1 MFTIRKEYMDKRY
14 NSPGRRAIV
23 AGLMA
28 ATLLSNVSGVAKYAY
43 AETTPTAQIKTTNV
57 DLAKLKLQKL
67 NLNMNDYE
75 VIHKDPT
82 TQINTFDSSAYF
94 SQPGNGWA
102 PTSII
107 QFSSQID
114 KSKDHIVIDNP
125 VEILFKNTGYY
136 FGRQTNVRMK
146 VNRVYYDAI
155 DYSGTSYASTSTRE
169 RRMSKPGDEVM
180 FAELDNAAGENGV
193 VQFTNYNFYTGEPNA
208 APYVHPV
215 QGSKQNT
222 LNSWYTMRADVTYTI
237 EYADGTQADMKLV
250 VPVGDLDVI
259 SYVNKAKGDGAG
271 QNEMFELP
279 NADAQAS
286 KIIFNRN
293 FASRLTRPSDNN
305 GTMVIN
311 PPANSIGGNSLDW
324 MYNTTG
330 ATIRSRSNSLTFTSG
345 SADASGTDFGVYVEH
360 PAVDPVKKVDKT
372 RIASY
377 QDGKL
382 VYTIQSTIPKV
393 GTDVIDD
400 IDEFSIDDLLDNR
413 LKNVT
418 VKGVYVTDSEDAD
431 PSTADWRKLPPNK
444 YTIDT
449 TGQKLKVN
457 IDKSQLG
464 HKQVKVIFE
473 TDTLATD
480 LSADTSIINNQATVH
495 TDDVPSKS
503 NVTRTQ
509 PTYKFDH
516 EFVAEDGS
524 QLPGDVTTLTPGTTE
539 DITPGTTVTPNLFTV
554 PDASKP
560 DTSYKGY
567 DASKVQV
574 KDDAKNG
581 VWSFKS
587 WDKANET
594 LDHKNGHF
602 IGTWAFTPNA
612 YAQTY
617 KYVMSDGSTVPA
629 EVNATLPARVGDL
642 VDGTNVTAA
651 NPLAPAA
658 ENAMQPTDKGYDAS
672 KTQVKLPHG
681 YADFIGWDIPSATIN
696 RADVLHT
703 GTWEYHENLW
713 GKSHE
718 FKSNTDKALPA
729 GITAI
734 TPATVNDQYHDG
746 DTINADDFQIPA
758 ENVVSSTNPLYDA
771 SKVQY
776 LDEHGV
782 WTADDAWDKS
792 NVVVDHADTHFV
804 RGWTYQANS
813 YAKNHKFESVD
824 GTPLPTELTAITPA
838 SSNGYEDG
846 TVLNA
851 DTFEVPAANKVDASD
866 KLYQEGKTQFRSND
880 GMGVWTAEPAWDKHD
895 VTVDHADVTFT
906 LKWSYSEYKFGKQHK
921 FVAED
926 GSELP
931 QGIKDITPGNIE
943 NQYKPNEVIT
953 ADGFEVPAD
962 KKPADGTEYADASKK
977 QFVDTERDGV
987 WEFIGWDKD
996 NITVDHSDDNLF
1008 TGTWRFSP
1016 YHHKQTHEFVSG
1028 TDGKQLPEKILN
1040 MTPGEVDGLVTGNT
1054 ANPSTF
1060 TVADGDK
1067 TPDTNREYQVGK
1079 VQVVDGAG
1087 SWTFKSWDK
1096 DSETVNKTDVHF
1108 VGTWEYNEPSFGK
1121 THKYVSETEGM
1132 ELPKVVTDTLPGNV
1146 TDAYKRGEVVNGDTI
1161 PNEVTDEDN
1170 DGVWTT
1176 TGWKTKDVTIENSDP
1191 EFVAGW
1197 TFKANPHKA
1206 TYEFVSGTPGKD
1218 LPKSI
1223 VDMTP
1228 TDPADYTK
1236 GTEVPAKSEFEKTV
1250 KDEDNDGVWTF
1261 KSYDHDK
1268 QTVEKSDIKFVGTWE
1283 FTPNTYPVGYEF
1295 KSTDP
1300 KRELPKVVKDKLP
1313 KDDKTYITKTPVDAQ
1328 KIPND
1333 PVYDPELDIDWTF
1346 NKWDSS
1352 KKTIEREGI
1361 KFTGEWTPKQRE
1373 YKVTYKFTSGTS
1385 GRELPK
1391 EVTDLLP
1398 KDNKIYVTG
1407 SKVKSNKPSKTEVK
1421 VDGGTWKFKEFP
1433 PELTIDKKDGEFAG
1447 EWVFE
1452 ADPEPAKPAAK
1463 PVPKT
1468 GDATTTAPVVGGI
1481 TAIMTSILAFFGIKR
1496 KSDD

>member
-1 MFTIRKEYMDKRY
+1 MFTIRKEYMGKRY

-28 ATLLSNVSGVAKYAY
+28 ATLLSNVSGIVKSAY
-43 AETTPTAQIKTTNV
+43 AETPTTAQIKTTNV

-75 VIHKDPT
+75 VVHKDPT

-94 SQPGNGWA
+94 SQPNNGWA

-293 FASRLTRPSDNN
+293 FAARLTRPSDNN

-311 PPANSIGGNSLDW
+311 PPANSIGGTSLDW

-503 NVTRTQ
+503 NVPRTQ

-524 QLPGDVTTLTPGTTE
+524 QLPGDITTLTPGTTE

-617 KYVMSDGSTVPA
+617 KYVMSDGSAVPA

-642 VDGTNVTAA
+642 IDGTNVTAA

-658 ENAMQPTDKGYDAS
+658 ENVMQPTDKGYDTT

-681 YADFIGWDIPSATIN
+681 YANFISWDIPSATIN

-746 DTINADDFQIPA
+746 DTINADEFQIPA
-758 ENVVSSTNPLYDA
+758 ENVVPSTNPLYDA
-771 SKVQY
+771 NKVQY

-895 VTVDHADVTFT
+895 VTVDHGDVTFT
-906 LKWSYSEYKFGKQHK
+906 LKWSYQEYKFGKQHK

-931 QGIKDITPGNIE
+931 QGIKDITPASVE

-977 QFVDTERDGV
+977 QFVDTEHDGV
-987 WEFIGWDKD
+987 WEFVSWDKD

-1008 TGTWRFSP
+1008 TGTWKFMGYS
-1016 YHHKQTHEFVSG
+1016 
-1028 TDGKQLPEKILN
+1028 
-1040 MTPGEVDGLVTGNT
+1040 
-1054 ANPSTF
+1054 
-1060 TVADGDK
+1060 
-1067 TPDTNREYQVGK
+1067 
-1079 VQVVDGAG
+1079 
-1087 SWTFKSWDK
+1087 
-1096 DSETVNKTDVHF
+1096 
-1108 VGTWEYNEPSFGK
+1108 
-1121 THKYVSETEGM
+1121 
-1132 ELPKVVTDTLPGNV
+1132 
-1146 TDAYKRGEVVNGDTI
+1146 
-1161 PNEVTDEDN
+1161 
-1170 DGVWTT
+1170 
-1176 TGWKTKDVTIENSDP
+1176 
-1191 EFVAGW
+1191 
-1197 TFKANPHKA
+1197 HKA
-1206 TYEFVSGTPGKD
+1206 TYEFVSGTPGKE

-1223 VDMTP
+1223 VDTTP
-1228 TDPADYTK
+1228 TDPAKYTK

-1250 KDEDNDGVWTF
+1250 KDEDNDGTWTF

-1346 NKWDSS
+1346 NKWDSP

-1373 YKVTYKFTSGTS
+1373 YKVTYKFTSGTP
-1385 GRELPK
+1385 GKELPK

-1398 KDNKIYVTG
+1398 KDDKTYVTG

-1433 PELTIDKKDGEFAG
+1433 PELTIDKKDGEFTG

-1452 ADPEPAKPAAK
+1452 ADPAPTPEPAKPAAK

-1468 GDATTTAPVVGGI
+1468 GDATTVAPAVGGI
-1481 TAIMTSILAFFGIKR
+1481 AAIVTSILAFFGIKR
-1496 KSDD
+1496 KSDE

>member
-28 ATLLSNVSGVAKYAY
+28 ATLLSNVSGIVKSAY
-43 AETTPTAQIKTTNV
+43 AETPNTAQIKTTNV

-155 DYSGTSYASTSTRE
+155 DYSGTSYAATSTRE

-193 VQFTNYNFYTGEPNA
+193 VQFTNYNFYTSEPNA

-237 EYADGTQADMKLV
+237 EYADGTQSDMKLV

-279 NADAQAS
+279 NADSQAS

-293 FASRLTRPSDNN
+293 FAARLTRPSDNN

-560 DTSYKGY
+560 DASYKGY

-574 KDDAKNG
+574 KDDTKNG

-594 LDHKNGHF
+594 LDNKNGHF
-602 IGTWAFTPNA
+602 IGTWAFSPNA

-617 KYVMSDGSTVPA
+617 KYAMSDGSAVPA

-658 ENAMQPTDKGYDAS
+658 ENVMQPTDKGYDAT

-718 FKSNTDKALPA
+718 FKSNTDKTLPA

-734 TPATVNDQYHDG
+734 TPATVNDQYRDG
-746 DTINADDFQIPA
+746 DTINADDFQIPTDH
-758 ENVVSSTNPLYDA
+758 VVPTTNPLYDA

-895 VTVDHADVTFT
+895 VTVDHGDVTFT

-931 QGIKDITPGNIE
+931 QGIKDITPASVE

-977 QFVDTERDGV
+977 QFVDAERDGI

-1008 TGTWRFSP
+1008 TGTWKF
-1016 YHHKQTHEFVSG
+1016 
-1028 TDGKQLPEKILN
+1028 
-1040 MTPGEVDGLVTGNT
+1040 
-1054 ANPSTF
+1054 
-1060 TVADGDK
+1060 
-1067 TPDTNREYQVGK
+1067 
-1079 VQVVDGAG
+1079 
-1087 SWTFKSWDK
+1087 
-1096 DSETVNKTDVHF
+1096 
-1108 VGTWEYNEPSFGK
+1108 
-1121 THKYVSETEGM
+1121 
-1132 ELPKVVTDTLPGNV
+1132 
-1146 TDAYKRGEVVNGDTI
+1146 NGY
-1161 PNEVTDEDN
+1161 
-1170 DGVWTT
+1170 
-1176 TGWKTKDVTIENSDP
+1176 S
-1191 EFVAGW
+1191 
-1197 TFKANPHKA
+1197 HKA
-1206 TYEFVSGTPGKD
+1206 TYEFVSGTPGKE

-1228 TDPADYTK
+1228 TDPAKYTK

-1250 KDEDNDGVWTF
+1250 KDEDDDGTWTF

-1346 NKWDSS
+1346 NKWDSP

-1373 YKVTYKFTSGTS
+1373 YKVTYKFTSGTP
-1385 GRELPK
+1385 GKELPK

-1398 KDNKIYVTG
+1398 KDDKTYVTG
-1407 SKVKSNKPSKTEVK
+1407 SKVKSTKPSKTEVK
-1421 VDGGTWKFKEFP
+1421 VDGGTWKFKAFP

-1452 ADPEPAKPAAK
+1452 ADPAPTPEPAKPAAK

-1468 GDATTTAPVVGGI
+1468 GDATTVAPAVGGI
-1481 TAIMTSILAFFGIKR
+1481 VAIMTSILAFFGIKR

>member
-1 MFTIRKEYMDKRY
+1 MFTNRKEYMDKRY
-14 NSPGRRAIV
+14 NSTGRRAIV

-28 ATLLSNVSGVAKYAY
+28 ATLLSNVSGIVKSAY
-43 AETTPTAQIKTTNV
+43 AETPTTAQIKTTNV
-57 DLAKLKLQKL
+57 DLANLKLQKL

-279 NADAQAS
+279 NADSQAA

-293 FASRLTRPSDNN
+293 FAARLTRPSDNN

-524 QLPGDVTTLTPGTTE
+524 QLPGDITTLTPGTTE

-554 PDASKP
+554 PDASNP

-617 KYVMSDGSTVPA
+617 KYVMSDGSAVPA

-658 ENAMQPTDKGYDAS
+658 ENVMQPTDKGYDTA

-729 GITAI
+729 GITAL
-734 TPATVNDQYHDG
+734 TPATVTDQYHDG
-746 DTINADDFQIPA
+746 DTINADEFQIPA
-758 ENVVSSTNPLYDA
+758 ENVVPSTNPLYDTN
-771 SKVQY
+771 KVQY

-804 RGWTYQANS
+804 RGWTYQANF

-824 GTPLPTELTAITPA
+824 GTPLPAELTAITPA
-838 SSNGYEDG
+838 SSSGYEDG

-851 DTFEVPAANKVDASD
+851 DTFEVPAANKVDTSD

-895 VTVDHADVTFT
+895 VTVDHADVTFM
-906 LKWSYSEYKFGKQHK
+906 LKWSYTEYKFGKQHK

-931 QGIKDITPGNIE
+931 QGIKDITPASVE

-953 ADGFEVPAD
+953 ADDFEVPAD

-987 WEFIGWDKD
+987 WEFVSWDKD

-1008 TGTWRFSP
+1008 TGTWKF
-1016 YHHKQTHEFVSG
+1016 
-1028 TDGKQLPEKILN
+1028 
-1040 MTPGEVDGLVTGNT
+1040 
-1054 ANPSTF
+1054 
-1060 TVADGDK
+1060 
-1067 TPDTNREYQVGK
+1067 
-1079 VQVVDGAG
+1079 
-1087 SWTFKSWDK
+1087 
-1096 DSETVNKTDVHF
+1096 
-1108 VGTWEYNEPSFGK
+1108 
-1121 THKYVSETEGM
+1121 
-1132 ELPKVVTDTLPGNV
+1132 
-1146 TDAYKRGEVVNGDTI
+1146 NGY
-1161 PNEVTDEDN
+1161 
-1170 DGVWTT
+1170 
-1176 TGWKTKDVTIENSDP
+1176 S
-1191 EFVAGW
+1191 
-1197 TFKANPHKA
+1197 HKA
-1206 TYEFVSGTPGKD
+1206 TYEFVSGTPGKE

-1228 TDPADYTK
+1228 TDPAKYTK

-1250 KDEDNDGVWTF
+1250 KDEDNDGTWTF

-1346 NKWDSS
+1346 NKWDSP

-1373 YKVTYKFTSGTS
+1373 YKVTYKFTSGTP
-1385 GRELPK
+1385 GKELPK

-1398 KDNKIYVTG
+1398 KDDKTYVTG

-1452 ADPEPAKPAAK
+1452 ADPAPTPEPQKPAAK

-1468 GDATTTAPVVGGI
+1468 GDATTVAPAVGGI
-1481 TAIMTSILAFFGIKR
+1481 AAIVTSILAFFGIKR

>member
-1 MFTIRKEYMDKRY
+1 MKKNKFVFNK
-14 NSPGRRAIV
+14 AV
-23 AGLMA
+23 AAGLMLTSIVSPFVTNPATAHA
-28 ATLLSNVSGVAKYAY
+28 AEPV
-43 AETTPTAQIKTTNV
+43 QIKTTNV
-57 DLAKLKLQKL
+57 DLSKLQLQKL

-75 VIHKDPT
+75 IVHQDPT
-82 TQINTFDSSAYF
+82 TKINMFDMSSYHA
-94 SQPGNGWA
+94 QPNSAWA
-102 PTSII
+102 PFNII

-114 KSKDHIVIDNP
+114 KSKDHIEIDNP

-136 FGRQTNVRMK
+136 FGKQTNVRVK
-146 VNRVYYDAI
+146 VNKVYYDAV
-155 DYSGTSYASTSTRE
+155 DYSGTSFADSSTRE
-169 RRMSKPGDEVM
+169 KRMNKSEDEVT
-180 FAELDNAAGENGV
+180 FATLDDSRSEGGL
-193 VQFTNYNFYTGEPNA
+193 VQFTNYSYYANDTQA
-208 APYVHPV
+208 KQYVKPKP
-215 QGSKQNT
+215 GSKLNT
-222 LNSWYTMRADVTYTI
+222 LSSWYTMRADVTYTI

-250 VPVGDLDVI
+250 MPVADIDVI
-259 SYVNKAKGDGAG
+259 NWVNKQKGAGSG
-271 QNEMFELP
+271 QNEMFGLP
-279 NADAQAS
+279 NASEQAS
-286 KIIFNRN
+286 KVIFNQG
-293 FASRLTRPSDNN
+293 FGGRLTTPESNN
-305 GTMVIN
+305 GNMLVD
-311 PPANSIGGNSLDW
+311 PPNGSKGGNTADW

-330 ATIRSRSNSLTFTSG
+330 TTIRSRSNSLTFTSG

-360 PAVDPVKKVDKT
+360 PQSEPVKKADKT

-377 QDGKL
+377 TDGTL
-382 VYTIQSTIPKV
+382 EYTIQAAVPKV
-393 GTDVIDD
+393 GTDVIDA
-400 IDEFSIDDLLDNR
+400 IDSFSIEDLLDNR
-413 LKNVT
+413 LKDVE
-418 VKGVYVTDSEDAD
+418 VKGVYTTDSEDAN
-431 PSTADWRKLPPNK
+431 PGVAEWTKLSGTQ

-449 TGQKLKVN
+449 SGNRLKVDIN
-457 IDKSQLG
+457 KRLLG
-464 HKQVKVIFE
+464 HKQFKVVFVVK
-473 TDTLATD
+473 TQSHD
-480 LSADTSIINNQATVH
+480 LMADTSIINNQAISH
-495 TDDVPSKS
+495 SDDVPSKS
-503 NVTRTQ
+503 NVVRTQ
-509 PTYKFDH
+509 PTLMYDH
-516 EFVAEDGS
+516 EFKSEDGS
-524 QLPGDVTTLTPGTTE
+524 ELPNDVKTLTPASTE
-539 DITPGTTVTPNLFTV
+539 DITPGTTVTPNLFSV
-554 PDASKP
+554 PETSKP
-560 DTSYKGY
+560 NATYNGY
-567 DASKVQV
+567 DAGKVQV
-574 KDDAKNG
+574 KDDVKNG
-581 VWSFKS
+581 VWTFKS
-587 WDKANET
+587 WDKQSET
-594 LDHKNGHF
+594 LEKKNGHF

-617 KYVMSDGSTVPA
+617 KYVMSDGSEVPA

-658 ENAMQPTDKGYDAS
+658 ENVMQPTDKGYDVT

-681 YADFIGWDIPSATIN
+681 YADFISWDIPSATIN

-746 DTINADDFQIPA
+746 DTINADTFQIPA
-758 ENVVSSTNPLYDA
+758 ENVVPSTNPLYDA
-771 SKVQY
+771 AKVQY

-906 LKWSYSEYKFGKQHK
+906 LKWSYTEYKFGKQHK

-931 QGIKDITPGNIE
+931 QGIKDITPASVE

-962 KKPADGTEYADASKK
+962 KVPAAGTEYADAFKK
-977 QFVDTERDGV
+977 QFVDAERDGV
-987 WEFIGWDKD
+987 WEFVSWDKD

-1028 TDGKQLPEKILN
+1028 TEGKQLPEKILN
-1040 MTPGEVDGLVTGNT
+1040 MTPGEVGGLVTGNT
-1054 ANPSTF
+1054 ATPSTF

-1067 TPDTNREYQVGK
+1067 TPATNREYQEGK
-1079 VQVVDGAG
+1079 IQVVDGAG

-1096 DSETVNKTDVHF
+1096 DSEMVNKNDVHF

-1161 PNEVTDEDN
+1161 PNEVTDEDA

-1197 TFKANPHKA
+1197 VFKANPHKA

-1218 LPKSI
+1218 LPKFI

-1250 KDEDNDGVWTF
+1250 NDEDNDGTWTF

-1346 NKWDSS
+1346 NKWDSP

-1373 YKVTYKFTSGTS
+1373 YKVTYKFTSGTP
-1385 GRELPK
+1385 GKELPK

-1398 KDNKIYVTG
+1398 KDDKTYVTG
-1407 SKVKSNKPSKTEVK
+1407 SKVKSNTPSKTEVK

-1452 ADPEPAKPAAK
+1452 ADPAPTPEPQK
-1463 PVPKT
+1463 PVPAT
-1468 GDATTTAPVVGGI
+1468 GQEEVSPFGIAGGI
-1481 TAIMTSILAFFGIKR
+1481 AAIAAAALAFIGYKR
-1496 KSDD
+1496 SKRDDDIEK

>member
-1 MFTIRKEYMDKRY
+1 MDKRY

-28 ATLLSNVSGVAKYAY
+28 AMLLSNVSGVVKSAY
-43 AETTPTAQIKTTNV
+43 AETPTTAQIKTTNV

-193 VQFTNYNFYTGEPNA
+193 VQFTNYNFYTSESNA

-279 NADAQAS
+279 NADSQAS

-293 FASRLTRPSDNN
+293 FAARLTRPSDNN

-330 ATIRSRSNSLTFTSG
+330 TTIRSRSNSLTFTSG

-574 KDDAKNG
+574 KDDTKNG

-617 KYVMSDGSTVPA
+617 KYVMSDGSAVPA
-629 EVNATLPARVGDL
+629 EINATLPARVGDL

-658 ENAMQPTDKGYDAS
+658 ENVMQPTDKGYDAT

-729 GITAI
+729 GITAL

-746 DTINADDFQIPA
+746 DTINADNFQIPA
-758 ENVVSSTNPLYDA
+758 ENVVPSTNPLYDA
-771 SKVQY
+771 NKVQY

-895 VTVDHADVTFT
+895 VTVDHGDVTFT

-931 QGIKDITPGNIE
+931 QGIKDITPASVE

-962 KKPADGTEYADASKK
+962 KVPAAGTEYADASKK

-987 WEFIGWDKD
+987 WEFVSWDKD

-1008 TGTWRFSP
+1008 TGTWKFMGYS
-1016 YHHKQTHEFVSG
+1016 
-1028 TDGKQLPEKILN
+1028 
-1040 MTPGEVDGLVTGNT
+1040 
-1054 ANPSTF
+1054 
-1060 TVADGDK
+1060 
-1067 TPDTNREYQVGK
+1067 
-1079 VQVVDGAG
+1079 
-1087 SWTFKSWDK
+1087 
-1096 DSETVNKTDVHF
+1096 
-1108 VGTWEYNEPSFGK
+1108 
-1121 THKYVSETEGM
+1121 
-1132 ELPKVVTDTLPGNV
+1132 
-1146 TDAYKRGEVVNGDTI
+1146 
-1161 PNEVTDEDN
+1161 
-1170 DGVWTT
+1170 
-1176 TGWKTKDVTIENSDP
+1176 
-1191 EFVAGW
+1191 
-1197 TFKANPHKA
+1197 HKA

-1228 TDPADYTK
+1228 TDPAKYTK
-1236 GTEVPAKSEFEKTV
+1236 GTEVPAKSEFEKTI
-1250 KDEDNDGVWTF
+1250 KDEDNDGTWTF

-1268 QTVEKSDIKFVGTWE
+1268 QTVETSDIKFVGTWE

-1346 NKWDSS
+1346 NKWDSP

-1373 YKVTYKFTSGTS
+1373 YKVTYKFTSGTP
-1385 GRELPK
+1385 GKELPK

-1398 KDNKIYVTG
+1398 KDDKTYVTG

-1463 PVPKT
+1463 PAAKPVPKT
-1468 GDATTTAPVVGGI
+1468 GDATTVAPAVGGI
-1481 TAIMTSILAFFGIKR
+1481 AAIMTSILAFFGIKR
-1496 KSDD
+1496 KSDE

>member
-1 MFTIRKEYMDKRY
+1 MFTNRKEYMDKRY

-43 AETTPTAQIKTTNV
+43 AETPTTAQIKTTNV

-75 VIHKDPT
+75 VVHKDPT

-279 NADAQAS
+279 NADSQAS

-293 FASRLTRPSDNN
+293 FAARLTRPSDNN

-311 PPANSIGGNSLDW
+311 PPANSTGGNSMDW
-324 MYNTTG
+324 IYNTTG

-495 TDDVPSKS
+495 TDDIPSKS

-617 KYVMSDGSTVPA
+617 KYVMSDGSAVPA

-658 ENAMQPTDKGYDAS
+658 ENVMQPTDKGYDAA

-734 TPATVNDQYHDG
+734 TPATVSDQYHDG
-746 DTINADDFQIPA
+746 GTINADEFQIPA
-758 ENVVSSTNPLYDA
+758 ENVVPSTNPLYDA
-771 SKVQY
+771 NKVQY

-824 GTPLPTELTAITPA
+824 GTPLPTELTAITPT

-895 VTVDHADVTFT
+895 VTVDHGDVTFT
-906 LKWSYSEYKFGKQHK
+906 LKWSYQEYKFGKQHK

-931 QGIKDITPGNIE
+931 QGIKDITPASVE

-987 WEFIGWDKD
+987 WEFVSWDKD

-1008 TGTWRFSP
+1008 TGTWKF
-1016 YHHKQTHEFVSG
+1016 
-1028 TDGKQLPEKILN
+1028 
-1040 MTPGEVDGLVTGNT
+1040 
-1054 ANPSTF
+1054 
-1060 TVADGDK
+1060 
-1067 TPDTNREYQVGK
+1067 
-1079 VQVVDGAG
+1079 
-1087 SWTFKSWDK
+1087 
-1096 DSETVNKTDVHF
+1096 
-1108 VGTWEYNEPSFGK
+1108 
-1121 THKYVSETEGM
+1121 
-1132 ELPKVVTDTLPGNV
+1132 
-1146 TDAYKRGEVVNGDTI
+1146 NGY
-1161 PNEVTDEDN
+1161 
-1170 DGVWTT
+1170 
-1176 TGWKTKDVTIENSDP
+1176 S
-1191 EFVAGW
+1191 
-1197 TFKANPHKA
+1197 HKA
-1206 TYEFVSGTPGKD
+1206 TYEFVSGTPGKE

-1228 TDPADYTK
+1228 IDPAKYTK
-1236 GTEVPAKSEFEKTV
+1236 GTEVPAKSEFEKTI
-1250 KDEDNDGVWTF
+1250 KDEDNDGTWTF

-1346 NKWDSS
+1346 NKWDSP

-1373 YKVTYKFTSGTS
+1373 YKVTYKFTSGTP
-1385 GRELPK
+1385 GKELPK

-1398 KDNKIYVTG
+1398 KDDKTYVTG

-1433 PELTIDKKDGEFAG
+1433 TELTIDKKDGEFAG

-1463 PVPKT
+1463 PVPTT
-1468 GDATTTAPVVGGI
+1468 GDATTVAPAVGGI
-1481 TAIMTSILAFFGIKR
+1481 AAIMTSILAFFGIKR
-1496 KSDD
+1496 KSND

>member
-1 MFTIRKEYMDKRY
+1 MFTNRKEYMDKRY

-28 ATLLSNVSGVAKYAY
+28 ATLLSNVSGIVKSAY
-43 AETTPTAQIKTTNV
+43 AETPNTAQIKTTNV

-75 VIHKDPT
+75 VVHKDPT

-259 SYVNKAKGDGAG
+259 NYVNKAKGDGAG

-293 FASRLTRPSDNN
+293 FAARLTRPSDNN

-311 PPANSIGGNSLDW
+311 PPVNSIGGNSLDW

-330 ATIRSRSNSLTFTSG
+330 TTIRSRSNSLTFTSG
-345 SADASGTDFGVYVEH
+345 STDASGTDFGVYVEH

-617 KYVMSDGSTVPA
+617 KYVMSDGSEVPA

-658 ENAMQPTDKGYDAS
+658 ENVMQPTDKGYDAT

-681 YADFIGWDIPSATIN
+681 YANFIGWDIPSATIN

-746 DTINADDFQIPA
+746 DTINADSFQIPA
-758 ENVVSSTNPLYDA
+758 DNVVPSTNPLYNA

-895 VTVDHADVTFT
+895 VTVDHGDVTFT
-906 LKWSYSEYKFGKQHK
+906 LKWSYQEYKFGKQHK

-931 QGIKDITPGNIE
+931 QGIKDITPVNVE

-962 KKPADGTEYADASKK
+962 KKPADGTEYADTSKK

-987 WEFIGWDKD
+987 WEFVSWDKD

-1008 TGTWRFSP
+1008 IGTWKFMGYS
-1016 YHHKQTHEFVSG
+1016 
-1028 TDGKQLPEKILN
+1028 
-1040 MTPGEVDGLVTGNT
+1040 
-1054 ANPSTF
+1054 
-1060 TVADGDK
+1060 
-1067 TPDTNREYQVGK
+1067 
-1079 VQVVDGAG
+1079 
-1087 SWTFKSWDK
+1087 
-1096 DSETVNKTDVHF
+1096 
-1108 VGTWEYNEPSFGK
+1108 
-1121 THKYVSETEGM
+1121 
-1132 ELPKVVTDTLPGNV
+1132 
-1146 TDAYKRGEVVNGDTI
+1146 
-1161 PNEVTDEDN
+1161 
-1170 DGVWTT
+1170 
-1176 TGWKTKDVTIENSDP
+1176 
-1191 EFVAGW
+1191 
-1197 TFKANPHKA
+1197 HKA
-1206 TYEFVSGTPGKD
+1206 TYEFVSGTPGKE

-1223 VDMTP
+1223 VNMTP
-1228 TDPADYTK
+1228 TDPSEYTK

-1250 KDEDNDGVWTF
+1250 KDEENDGTWTF

-1313 KDDKTYITKTPVDAQ
+1313 KDDKSYITKTPVEAQ

-1346 NKWDSS
+1346 NKWDSP

-1373 YKVTYKFTSGTS
+1373 YKVTYKFTSGTP
-1385 GRELPK
+1385 GKELPK
-1391 EVTDLLP
+1391 EVTELLP
-1398 KDNKIYVTG
+1398 KDDKTYVTG

-1433 PELTIDKKDGEFAG
+1433 PELTIDKKDGEFTG

-1452 ADPEPAKPAAK
+1452 ADPAPTPEPAKPAAK

-1468 GDATTTAPVVGGI
+1468 GDATTVAPAVGG
-1481 TAIMTSILAFFGIKR
+1481 TAAIMTSILAFFGIKR

>member
-1 MFTIRKEYMDKRY
+1 MKNKFIFNK
-14 NSPGRRAIV
+14 AV
-23 AGLMA
+23 AAGLMLTSIVSPFVSNP
-28 ATLLSNVSGVAKYAY
+28 ATAY
-43 AETTPTAQIKTTNV
+43 AAEPVQIKTTNV
-57 DLAKLKLQKL
+57 DLSKLQLQKL

-75 VIHKDPT
+75 IVHQDPT
-82 TQINTFDSSAYF
+82 TKINTFDMSAYHT
-94 SQPGNGWA
+94 QPDSAWA
-102 PTSII
+102 PFNII
-107 QFSSQID
+107 HFSSQID
-114 KSKDHIVIDNP
+114 KSKDHIEIDNP

-136 FGRQTNVRMK
+136 FGKQTNVRVK
-146 VNRVYYDAI
+146 VNKVYYDAI
-155 DYSGTSYASTSTRE
+155 DYSGTSFADSSTRE
-169 RRMSKPGDEVM
+169 KRMNKSEDEVI
-180 FAELDNAAGENGV
+180 FATLDDSRSEGGL
-193 VQFTNYNFYTGEPNA
+193 VQFTNYSYYANDTQA
-208 APYVHPV
+208 KQYVKPKP
-215 QGSKQNT
+215 GSKQNT
-222 LNSWYTMRADVTYTI
+222 LSSWYTMRADVTYTI

-250 VPVGDLDVI
+250 MPVADIDVI
-259 SYVNKAKGDGAG
+259 NWVNKQKGAGSG
-271 QNEMFELP
+271 QNEMFGLP
-279 NADAQAS
+279 NAGEQAS
-286 KIIFNRN
+286 KVIFNQG
-293 FASRLTRPSDNN
+293 FGGRLTQPENNN
-305 GTMVIN
+305 GNMLVD
-311 PPANSIGGNSLDW
+311 PPAKSEGGNTSDW

-330 ATIRSRSNSLTFTSG
+330 TTIRSRSNSLTFTSG
-345 SADASGTDFGVYVEH
+345 SADASGTDFGVFVEH
-360 PAVDPVKKVDKT
+360 PQSEPVKKVDKT

-377 QDGKL
+377 TDGTL
-382 VYTIQSTIPKV
+382 EYTIQAAVPKV
-393 GTDVIDD
+393 GTDVIDA
-400 IDEFSIDDLLDNR
+400 IDSFSIEDLLDNR
-413 LKNVT
+413 LKDVE
-418 VKGVYVTDSEDAD
+418 VKGVYTTDSEDAN
-431 PSTADWRKLPPNK
+431 PGVAEWTKLLGTQ

-449 TGQKLKVN
+449 SGNRLKVDIN
-457 IDKSQLG
+457 KRLLG
-464 HKQVKVIFE
+464 HKQFKVVFVVK
-473 TDTLATD
+473 TQSHD
-480 LSADTSIINNQATVH
+480 LMSDTSIINNQAISH
-495 TDDVPSKS
+495 SDDVPSKS
-503 NVTRTQ
+503 NVVRTQ
-509 PTYKFDH
+509 PTLMYDH
-516 EFVAEDGS
+516 EFKSEDGS
-524 QLPGDVTTLTPGTTE
+524 ELPQDVKTLTPASTE
-539 DITPGTTVTPNLFTV
+539 DITPGTTVTPNLFSV
-554 PDASKP
+554 PETSKP
-560 DTSYKGY
+560 NATYNGY
-567 DASKVQV
+567 DAGKVQV

-594 LDHKNGHF
+594 LDKKNGHF

-617 KYVMSDGSTVPA
+617 KYVMSDGSAVPA

-658 ENAMQPTDKGYDAS
+658 ENVMQPTDKGYDAT

-681 YADFIGWDIPSATIN
+681 YADFVNWDIPRATIN

-729 GITAI
+729 GITAL

-746 DTINADDFQIPA
+746 DTINADSFQIPA
-758 ENVVSSTNPLYDA
+758 ENVVLSTNPLYDA
-771 SKVQY
+771 NKVQY

-851 DTFEVPAANKVDASD
+851 DTFEVPATNKVDTSD

-895 VTVDHADVTFT
+895 VTVDHGDVTFT

-931 QGIKDITPGNIE
+931 QGIKDITPANVE

-987 WEFIGWDKD
+987 WEFVSWDKD

-1008 TGTWRFSP
+1008 TGTWKF
-1016 YHHKQTHEFVSG
+1016 
-1028 TDGKQLPEKILN
+1028 
-1040 MTPGEVDGLVTGNT
+1040 
-1054 ANPSTF
+1054 
-1060 TVADGDK
+1060 
-1067 TPDTNREYQVGK
+1067 
-1079 VQVVDGAG
+1079 
-1087 SWTFKSWDK
+1087 
-1096 DSETVNKTDVHF
+1096 
-1108 VGTWEYNEPSFGK
+1108 
-1121 THKYVSETEGM
+1121 
-1132 ELPKVVTDTLPGNV
+1132 
-1146 TDAYKRGEVVNGDTI
+1146 NGY
-1161 PNEVTDEDN
+1161 
-1170 DGVWTT
+1170 
-1176 TGWKTKDVTIENSDP
+1176 S
-1191 EFVAGW
+1191 
-1197 TFKANPHKA
+1197 HKA
-1206 TYEFVSGTPGKD
+1206 TYEFVSGTPGKE

-1228 TDPADYTK
+1228 TDPAKYTK
-1236 GTEVPAKSEFEKTV
+1236 GTEVPAKSEFEKTI
-1250 KDEDNDGVWTF
+1250 KDEDNDGTWTF

-1333 PVYDPELDIDWTF
+1333 PVYDSELDIDWTF
-1346 NKWDSS
+1346 NKWDSP

-1373 YKVTYKFTSGTS
+1373 YKVIYKFTSGTP
-1385 GRELPK
+1385 GKELPK

-1398 KDNKIYVTG
+1398 KDDKTYVTG

-1452 ADPEPAKPAAK
+1452 ADPAPTPEPQK
-1463 PVPKT
+1463 PVPAT
-1468 GDATTTAPVVGGI
+1468 GQEEVSPFGIAGGI
-1481 TAIMTSILAFFGIKR
+1481 AAIAAAALAFIGYKR
-1496 KSDD
+1496 SKRDDDIEK

>member
-1 MFTIRKEYMDKRY
+1 MDKRY

-43 AETTPTAQIKTTNV
+43 AETPTTAQIKTTNV

-75 VIHKDPT
+75 VVHKDPS

-155 DYSGTSYASTSTRE
+155 DYSGTSYAATSTRE

-193 VQFTNYNFYTGEPNA
+193 VQFTNYNLYTGEPNA

-279 NADAQAS
+279 NADSQAS

-293 FASRLTRPSDNN
+293 FAARLTRPSDNN

-311 PPANSIGGNSLDW
+311 PPANSTGGNSLDW

-617 KYVMSDGSTVPA
+617 KYVMSDGSAVPA

-658 ENAMQPTDKGYDAS
+658 ENVMQPTDKGYDAT

-718 FKSNTDKALPA
+718 FESNTDKALPA

-734 TPATVNDQYHDG
+734 TPATVSDQYHDG
-746 DTINADDFQIPA
+746 DTINADSFQIPA
-758 ENVVSSTNPLYDA
+758 DHVVPSTNPLYDA

-838 SSNGYEDG
+838 SSSGYEDG

-866 KLYQEGKTQFRSND
+866 KLYQDGKTQFRSND

-906 LKWSYSEYKFGKQHK
+906 LKWSYHEYKFGKQHK

-931 QGIKDITPGNIE
+931 QGIKDITPASVE

-987 WEFIGWDKD
+987 WEFVSWDKD

-1008 TGTWRFSP
+1008 TGTWKFMGYS
-1016 YHHKQTHEFVSG
+1016 
-1028 TDGKQLPEKILN
+1028 
-1040 MTPGEVDGLVTGNT
+1040 
-1054 ANPSTF
+1054 
-1060 TVADGDK
+1060 
-1067 TPDTNREYQVGK
+1067 
-1079 VQVVDGAG
+1079 
-1087 SWTFKSWDK
+1087 
-1096 DSETVNKTDVHF
+1096 
-1108 VGTWEYNEPSFGK
+1108 
-1121 THKYVSETEGM
+1121 
-1132 ELPKVVTDTLPGNV
+1132 
-1146 TDAYKRGEVVNGDTI
+1146 
-1161 PNEVTDEDN
+1161 
-1170 DGVWTT
+1170 
-1176 TGWKTKDVTIENSDP
+1176 
-1191 EFVAGW
+1191 
-1197 TFKANPHKA
+1197 HKA
-1206 TYEFVSGTPGKD
+1206 TYEFVSGTPDKQ

-1228 TDPADYTK
+1228 TDPAKYTK
-1236 GTEVPAKSEFEKTV
+1236 GTEVPTKSEFEKTV
-1250 KDEDNDGVWTF
+1250 KDDKNDGTWTF

-1313 KDDKTYITKTPVDAQ
+1313 KDDRTYITKTPVDAQ

-1346 NKWDSS
+1346 NKWDSP

-1373 YKVTYKFTSGTS
+1373 YKVTYKFTSGTP
-1385 GRELPK
+1385 GKELPK

-1398 KDNKIYVTG
+1398 KDDKTYVTG
-1407 SKVKSNKPSKTEVK
+1407 SKVKSNTPSKTEVK

-1452 ADPEPAKPAAK
+1452 ADQAPTPEPAKPAAK

-1481 TAIMTSILAFFGIKR
+1481 AAIMTSILAFFGIKR
-1496 KSDD
+1496 KSDE

>member
-28 ATLLSNVSGVAKYAY
+28 ATLLSNVSGIVKSAY
-43 AETTPTAQIKTTNV
+43 AETPTTAQIKTTNV

-271 QNEMFELP
+271 QNESFELP

-293 FASRLTRPSDNN
+293 FAARLTRPSDNN

-524 QLPGDVTTLTPGTTE
+524 QLPGDITTLTPGTTE

-617 KYVMSDGSTVPA
+617 KYVMSDGSAVPA

-658 ENAMQPTDKGYDAS
+658 ENVMQPTDKGYDAT

-681 YADFIGWDIPSATIN
+681 YADFISWDIPTATIN

-734 TPATVNDQYHDG
+734 TPATVNDQYRDG
-746 DTINADDFQIPA
+746 DTINADEFQIPA
-758 ENVVSSTNPLYDA
+758 ENVVPATNPLYDA

-851 DTFEVPAANKVDASD
+851 DTFEVPAANKVDAND

-895 VTVDHADVTFT
+895 VTVDHGDVTFT
-906 LKWSYSEYKFGKQHK
+906 LKWSYIEYKFGKQHK

-931 QGIKDITPGNIE
+931 QGIKDITPANVE

-962 KKPADGTEYADASKK
+962 KKPTDGTEYADASKK
-977 QFVDTERDGV
+977 QFVDAERDGV

-1008 TGTWRFSP
+1008 TGTWKF
-1016 YHHKQTHEFVSG
+1016 
-1028 TDGKQLPEKILN
+1028 
-1040 MTPGEVDGLVTGNT
+1040 
-1054 ANPSTF
+1054 
-1060 TVADGDK
+1060 
-1067 TPDTNREYQVGK
+1067 
-1079 VQVVDGAG
+1079 
-1087 SWTFKSWDK
+1087 
-1096 DSETVNKTDVHF
+1096 
-1108 VGTWEYNEPSFGK
+1108 
-1121 THKYVSETEGM
+1121 
-1132 ELPKVVTDTLPGNV
+1132 
-1146 TDAYKRGEVVNGDTI
+1146 NGY
-1161 PNEVTDEDN
+1161 
-1170 DGVWTT
+1170 
-1176 TGWKTKDVTIENSDP
+1176 S
-1191 EFVAGW
+1191 
-1197 TFKANPHKA
+1197 HKA
-1206 TYEFVSGTPGKD
+1206 TYEFVSGTSGKD

-1228 TDPADYTK
+1228 TDPAKYTK

-1250 KDEDNDGVWTF
+1250 KDEDNDGTWTF

-1295 KSTDP
+1295 KSSDP

-1333 PVYDPELDIDWTF
+1333 PVYDPELDIDWMF
-1346 NKWDSS
+1346 NKWDSP
-1352 KKTIEREGI
+1352 KKTIERDGI

-1373 YKVTYKFTSGTS
+1373 YKVTYKFTSGTP
-1385 GRELPK
+1385 GKELPK

-1398 KDNKIYVTG
+1398 KDDKTYVNGTE
-1407 SKVKSNKPSKTEVK
+1407 VKSTKPTKTEVK

-1452 ADPEPAKPAAK
+1452 ADPAPTPGPAKPAIK

-1468 GDATTTAPVVGGI
+1468 GDATTVAPVVGGI
-1481 TAIMTSILAFFGIKR
+1481 AAVMTSILAFFGIKR
-1496 KSDD
+1496 KSDE

>member
-43 AETTPTAQIKTTNV
+43 AETPATAQIKTTNV
-57 DLAKLKLQKL
+57 DLAKLQLQKL

-75 VIHKDPT
+75 VVHKDPT

-259 SYVNKAKGDGAG
+259 NYVNKAKGDGAG
-271 QNEMFELP
+271 QNETFELP
-279 NADAQAS
+279 NADSQAS

-293 FASRLTRPSDNN
+293 FAARLTRPSDNN

-503 NVTRTQ
+503 NVARTQ

-617 KYVMSDGSTVPA
+617 KYVMSDGSAVPA

-658 ENAMQPTDKGYDAS
+658 ENVMQPTDKGYDAT

-681 YADFIGWDIPSATIN
+681 YANFIGWDIPSATIN

-729 GITAI
+729 GITAL

-746 DTINADDFQIPA
+746 DTINADTFQIPA
-758 ENVVSSTNPLYDA
+758 DHVVPSTNPLYDA
-771 SKVQY
+771 NKVQY

-824 GTPLPTELTAITPA
+824 GTPLPGELTAITPA

-895 VTVDHADVTFT
+895 VTVDHGDVTFT

-926 GSELP
+926 GAELP
-931 QGIKDITPGNIE
+931 QGIKDITPANVE

-1008 TGTWRFSP
+1008 TG
-1016 YHHKQTHEFVSG
+1016 
-1028 TDGKQLPEKILN
+1028 I
-1040 MTPGEVDGLVTGNT
+1040 
-1054 ANPSTF
+1054 
-1060 TVADGDK
+1060 
-1067 TPDTNREYQVGK
+1067 
-1079 VQVVDGAG
+1079 
-1087 SWTFKSWDK
+1087 
-1096 DSETVNKTDVHF
+1096 
-1108 VGTWEYNEPSFGK
+1108 
-1121 THKYVSETEGM
+1121 
-1132 ELPKVVTDTLPGNV
+1132 
-1146 TDAYKRGEVVNGDTI
+1146 
-1161 PNEVTDEDN
+1161 
-1170 DGVWTT
+1170 
-1176 TGWKTKDVTIENSDP
+1176 WKFMGYS
-1191 EFVAGW
+1191 
-1197 TFKANPHKA
+1197 HKA
-1206 TYEFVSGTPGKD
+1206 TYEFVSGTPGKE

-1228 TDPADYTK
+1228 TDPAKYTK

-1250 KDEDNDGVWTF
+1250 KDDDNDGAWTF

-1295 KSTDP
+1295 KSSDP

-1346 NKWDSS
+1346 NKWDSP
-1352 KKTIEREGI
+1352 KKTIEREGV

-1373 YKVTYKFTSGTS
+1373 YKVTYKFTSGTP
-1385 GRELPK
+1385 GKELPK

-1398 KDNKIYVTG
+1398 KDDKTYVTG
-1407 SKVKSNKPSKTEVK
+1407 SKVKSKVPSKTEVK

-1452 ADPEPAKPAAK
+1452 ADPTPTPEPQKPAAK

-1481 TAIMTSILAFFGIKR
+1481 AAIMTSILAFFGIKR

>member
-1 MFTIRKEYMDKRY
+1 MDKRY

-28 ATLLSNVSGVAKYAY
+28 ATLLSNVSGIVKSAY
-43 AETTPTAQIKTTNV
+43 AETPNTAQIKTTNV

-75 VIHKDPT
+75 VVHKDPT

-94 SQPGNGWA
+94 SQPDNGWA

-193 VQFTNYNFYTGEPNA
+193 VQFTNYNFYTGGPNA

-259 SYVNKAKGDGAG
+259 NSVNKLKGDGAG

-279 NADAQAS
+279 NADSQAS

-293 FASRLTRPSDNN
+293 FAARLTRPSDNN
-305 GTMVIN
+305 GTMVVN
-311 PPANSIGGNSLDW
+311 PPANSTGGNSLDW

-330 ATIRSRSNSLTFTSG
+330 TTIRSRSNSLTFTSG

-617 KYVMSDGSTVPA
+617 KYVMSDGSAVPA

-642 VDGTNVTAA
+642 IDGTNVTAA

-658 ENAMQPTDKGYDAS
+658 ENVMQPTDKGYDAT

-746 DTINADDFQIPA
+746 DTINADTFQIPS
-758 ENVVSSTNPLYDA
+758 ENVVPSTNPLYDA

-824 GTPLPTELTAITPA
+824 GTPLPNELTAITPA

-895 VTVDHADVTFT
+895 VTVDHGDVTFT
-906 LKWSYSEYKFGKQHK
+906 LKWSYTEYKFGKQHK

-931 QGIKDITPGNIE
+931 QGIKDITPASVE

-987 WEFIGWDKD
+987 WEFVSWDKD

-1008 TGTWRFSP
+1008 TGTWKFSG
-1016 YHHKQTHEFVSG
+1016 YS
-1028 TDGKQLPEKILN
+1028 
-1040 MTPGEVDGLVTGNT
+1040 
-1054 ANPSTF
+1054 
-1060 TVADGDK
+1060 
-1067 TPDTNREYQVGK
+1067 
-1079 VQVVDGAG
+1079 
-1087 SWTFKSWDK
+1087 
-1096 DSETVNKTDVHF
+1096 
-1108 VGTWEYNEPSFGK
+1108 
-1121 THKYVSETEGM
+1121 
-1132 ELPKVVTDTLPGNV
+1132 
-1146 TDAYKRGEVVNGDTI
+1146 
-1161 PNEVTDEDN
+1161 
-1170 DGVWTT
+1170 
-1176 TGWKTKDVTIENSDP
+1176 
-1191 EFVAGW
+1191 
-1197 TFKANPHKA
+1197 HKA

-1228 TDPADYTK
+1228 TDPAEYTK
-1236 GTEVPAKSEFEKTV
+1236 GTEVSAKSEFEKTV
-1250 KDEDNDGVWTF
+1250 KDEDNDGTWTF

-1283 FTPNTYPVGYEF
+1283 FTPNTYPVVYEF

-1346 NKWDSS
+1346 NKWDSP

-1373 YKVTYKFTSGTS
+1373 YKVTYKFTSGTP
-1385 GRELPK
+1385 GKELPK

-1398 KDNKIYVTG
+1398 KDDKTYVTG

-1468 GDATTTAPVVGGI
+1468 GDATTVAPAVGGI
-1481 TAIMTSILAFFGIKR
+1481 AAIMTSILAFFGIKR

>member
-28 ATLLSNVSGVAKYAY
+28 ATLLSNVSGIVKSAY
-43 AETTPTAQIKTTNV
+43 AETPTTAQIKTTNV

-75 VIHKDPT
+75 VVHKDPT

-193 VQFTNYNFYTGEPNA
+193 VQFTNYNFYASEPGS

-259 SYVNKAKGDGAG
+259 NYVNKAKGDGAG

-279 NADAQAS
+279 NADSQAS

-293 FASRLTRPSDNN
+293 FAARLTRPSDNN

-311 PPANSIGGNSLDW
+311 PPANSKGGNSLDW

-400 IDEFSIDDLLDNR
+400 IDEFFIDDLLDNR

-480 LSADTSIINNQATVH
+480 LSADTSIINNQATVR

-524 QLPGDVTTLTPGTTE
+524 QLPGGITTLTPGTTE

-617 KYVMSDGSTVPA
+617 KYVMSDGSAVPA

-651 NPLAPAA
+651 NPLAPTA
-658 ENAMQPTDKGYDAS
+658 ENVMQPTDKGYDAT

-729 GITAI
+729 GITAL

-746 DTINADDFQIPA
+746 DTINADSFQIPA
-758 ENVVSSTNPLYDA
+758 ENVVPSTNPLYDA
-771 SKVQY
+771 NKVQY

-838 SSNGYEDG
+838 SSSGYEDG

-851 DTFEVPAANKVDASD
+851 DTFDVPAANKVDASD

-895 VTVDHADVTFT
+895 VTVDHSDVTFT
-906 LKWSYSEYKFGKQHK
+906 LKWSYQEYKFGKQHK

-931 QGIKDITPGNIE
+931 QGIKDITPASVE
-943 NQYKPNEVIT
+943 NQYKPNEVVT

-962 KKPADGTEYADASKK
+962 KKPADGTEYADTSKK

-1008 TGTWRFSP
+1008 TGTWKF
-1016 YHHKQTHEFVSG
+1016 
-1028 TDGKQLPEKILN
+1028 
-1040 MTPGEVDGLVTGNT
+1040 
-1054 ANPSTF
+1054 
-1060 TVADGDK
+1060 
-1067 TPDTNREYQVGK
+1067 
-1079 VQVVDGAG
+1079 
-1087 SWTFKSWDK
+1087 
-1096 DSETVNKTDVHF
+1096 
-1108 VGTWEYNEPSFGK
+1108 
-1121 THKYVSETEGM
+1121 
-1132 ELPKVVTDTLPGNV
+1132 
-1146 TDAYKRGEVVNGDTI
+1146 NGY
-1161 PNEVTDEDN
+1161 
-1170 DGVWTT
+1170 
-1176 TGWKTKDVTIENSDP
+1176 S
-1191 EFVAGW
+1191 
-1197 TFKANPHKA
+1197 HKA
-1206 TYEFVSGTPGKD
+1206 TYEFVSGTPGKE

-1228 TDPADYTK
+1228 TDPAKYTK

-1250 KDEDNDGVWTF
+1250 KDNENDGTWTF

-1346 NKWDSS
+1346 NKWDSP

-1373 YKVTYKFTSGTS
+1373 YKVTYKFTSGTP
-1385 GRELPK
+1385 GKELPK

-1398 KDNKIYVTG
+1398 KDEKTYVTG

-1452 ADPEPAKPAAK
+1452 ADPAPTPEPQKPAAK

-1481 TAIMTSILAFFGIKR
+1481 AAIMTSILAFFGIKR

>member
-1 MFTIRKEYMDKRY
+1 MDKRY

-28 ATLLSNVSGVAKYAY
+28 ATLLSNMSGVAKYAY

-75 VIHKDPT
+75 VVHKDPT

-94 SQPGNGWA
+94 SRPGNGWA

-155 DYSGTSYASTSTRE
+155 DYSGTSYASSSTRE
-169 RRMSKPGDEVM
+169 KRMSKSEDEVM

-193 VQFTNYNFYTGEPNA
+193 VQFTNYNFYTGEPGA
-208 APYVHPV
+208 APYVRPTN
-215 QGSKQNT
+215 GSKQNT
-222 LNSWYTMRADVTYTI
+222 LSSWYTMRADVTYTI

-250 VPVGDLDVI
+250 VPVGDIDVI
-259 SYVNKAKGDGAG
+259 NYVNKAKGGGAG

-279 NADAQAS
+279 NADSQAS

-293 FASRLTRPSDNN
+293 FAARLTRPSDNN
-305 GTMVIN
+305 GTMVVN
-311 PPANSIGGNSLDW
+311 PPANSTGGNSLDW

-330 ATIRSRSNSLTFTSG
+330 TTIRSRSNSLTFTSG

-400 IDEFSIDDLLDNR
+400 IDEFSINDLLDNR

-617 KYVMSDGSTVPA
+617 KYVMSDGSAVPV

-658 ENAMQPTDKGYDAS
+658 ENVMQPTDKGYDAS

-746 DTINADDFQIPA
+746 DVINADTFQIPA
-758 ENVVSSTNPLYDA
+758 DHVVPSTNALYDA
-771 SKVQY
+771 SKIQY

-782 WTADDAWDKS
+782 WTADDAWDKHD
-792 NVVVDHADTHFV
+792 VTVDHADTHFIL
-804 RGWTYQANS
+804 GWNYQAS
-813 YAKNHKFESVD
+813 TYGKSHTFESVD
-824 GTPLPTELTAITPA
+824 GTALPSELTAITPA

-851 DTFEVPAANKVDASD
+851 DTFTIPDANKVDEND
-866 KLYQEGKTQFRSND
+866 KLYQAGRIQFKTSD

-895 VTVDHADVTFT
+895 VTVDHADVNFV
-906 LKWSYSEYKFGKQHK
+906 LKWSYKDYTYGKQHK

-931 QGIKDITPGNIE
+931 QGIKDITPANVE
-943 NQYKPNEVIT
+943 NQYKHNEVIT

-987 WEFIGWDKD
+987 WEFIGWDKN

-1008 TGTWRFSP
+1008 TGTWKFMGYS
-1016 YHHKQTHEFVSG
+1016 
-1028 TDGKQLPEKILN
+1028 
-1040 MTPGEVDGLVTGNT
+1040 
-1054 ANPSTF
+1054 
-1060 TVADGDK
+1060 
-1067 TPDTNREYQVGK
+1067 
-1079 VQVVDGAG
+1079 
-1087 SWTFKSWDK
+1087 
-1096 DSETVNKTDVHF
+1096 
-1108 VGTWEYNEPSFGK
+1108 
-1121 THKYVSETEGM
+1121 
-1132 ELPKVVTDTLPGNV
+1132 
-1146 TDAYKRGEVVNGDTI
+1146 
-1161 PNEVTDEDN
+1161 
-1170 DGVWTT
+1170 
-1176 TGWKTKDVTIENSDP
+1176 
-1191 EFVAGW
+1191 
-1197 TFKANPHKA
+1197 HKA
-1206 TYEFVSGTPGKD
+1206 TYEFVSGTPGKE

-1228 TDPADYTK
+1228 TDPAKYTK

-1250 KDEDNDGVWTF
+1250 KDDENDGTWTF

-1295 KSTDP
+1295 KSSDP

-1346 NKWDSS
+1346 NKWDSP

-1373 YKVTYKFTSGTS
+1373 YKVTYKFTSGTP
-1385 GRELPK
+1385 GKELPK
-1391 EVTDLLP
+1391 EVTELLP
-1398 KDNKIYVTG
+1398 KDDKTYVTG

-1421 VDGGTWKFKEFP
+1421 VNGGTWKFKEFP

-1452 ADPEPAKPAAK
+1452 ADQEPAKPAAK

-1468 GDATTTAPVVGGI
+1468 GDATTVAPAVGGI
-1481 TAIMTSILAFFGIKR
+1481 AAIMTSILAFFGIKR

>member
-28 ATLLSNVSGVAKYAY
+28 ATLLSNVSGIVKSAY
-43 AETTPTAQIKTTNV
+43 AETPTTAQIKTTNV
-57 DLAKLKLQKL
+57 DLANLKLQKL

-222 LNSWYTMRADVTYTI
+222 LGSWYTMRADVTYTI

-259 SYVNKAKGDGAG
+259 NYVNKAKGDGAG

-279 NADAQAS
+279 NADSQAS

-293 FASRLTRPSDNN
+293 FAARLTRPSDNN

-330 ATIRSRSNSLTFTSG
+330 TTIRSRSNSLTFTSG

-617 KYVMSDGSTVPA
+617 KYVMSDGSAVPA

-642 VDGTNVTAA
+642 IDGTNVTAA

-658 ENAMQPTDKGYDAS
+658 ENVMQPTDKGYDAT

-681 YADFIGWDIPSATIN
+681 YADFVGWDIPSATIN

-729 GITAI
+729 GITAL

-746 DTINADDFQIPA
+746 DTINADTFQIPA
-758 ENVVSSTNPLYDA
+758 ENVVPSTNPLYDA
-771 SKVQY
+771 NKVQY

-782 WTADDAWDKS
+782 WTADDTWDKS
-792 NVVVDHADTHFV
+792 NVVVDHVDTHFV

-838 SSNGYEDG
+838 SSSGYEDG

-895 VTVDHADVTFT
+895 VTVDHGDVTFT
-906 LKWSYSEYKFGKQHK
+906 LKWSYTEYKFGKQHK

-931 QGIKDITPGNIE
+931 QGIKDITPANVE

-987 WEFIGWDKD
+987 WEFVSWDKD

-1008 TGTWRFSP
+1008 TGTWKFMGYS
-1016 YHHKQTHEFVSG
+1016 
-1028 TDGKQLPEKILN
+1028 
-1040 MTPGEVDGLVTGNT
+1040 
-1054 ANPSTF
+1054 
-1060 TVADGDK
+1060 
-1067 TPDTNREYQVGK
+1067 
-1079 VQVVDGAG
+1079 
-1087 SWTFKSWDK
+1087 
-1096 DSETVNKTDVHF
+1096 
-1108 VGTWEYNEPSFGK
+1108 
-1121 THKYVSETEGM
+1121 
-1132 ELPKVVTDTLPGNV
+1132 
-1146 TDAYKRGEVVNGDTI
+1146 
-1161 PNEVTDEDN
+1161 
-1170 DGVWTT
+1170 
-1176 TGWKTKDVTIENSDP
+1176 
-1191 EFVAGW
+1191 
-1197 TFKANPHKA
+1197 HKA
-1206 TYEFVSGTPGKD
+1206 TYEFVSGTPGKE

-1228 TDPADYTK
+1228 TDPAKYTK

-1250 KDEDNDGVWTF
+1250 KDEDNDGTWTF

-1346 NKWDSS
+1346 NKWDSP

-1373 YKVTYKFTSGTS
+1373 YKVTYKFTSGTP
-1385 GRELPK
+1385 GKELPK

-1398 KDNKIYVTG
+1398 KDDKTYVTG

-1433 PELTIDKKDGEFAG
+1433 PELTIDKKDGEFTG

-1452 ADPEPAKPAAK
+1452 ADPAPTPEPQKPAAK

-1481 TAIMTSILAFFGIKR
+1481 AAIMTSILAFFGIKR

>member
-1 MFTIRKEYMDKRY
+1 MKNKFVFNK
-14 NSPGRRAIV
+14 AV
-23 AGLMA
+23 AAGLMLTSIVSPFVTNPATAHA
-28 ATLLSNVSGVAKYAY
+28 AEPV
-43 AETTPTAQIKTTNV
+43 QIKTTNV
-57 DLAKLKLQKL
+57 DLSKLQLQKL

-75 VIHKDPT
+75 IVHQDPT
-82 TQINTFDSSAYF
+82 TKINMFDMSSYHT
-94 SQPGNGWA
+94 QPDSAWTPFN
-102 PTSII
+102 II
-107 QFSSQID
+107 QFSSRID
-114 KSKDHIVIDNP
+114 KSKDHIEIDNP

-136 FGRQTNVRMK
+136 FGKQTNVRVK
-146 VNRVYYDAI
+146 VNKVYYDAV
-155 DYSGTSYASTSTRE
+155 DYSGTSWASNGSRE
-169 RRMSKPGDEVM
+169 ARMNAPQNEVM
-180 FAELDNAAGENGV
+180 FGELDDAAAETGLM
-193 VQFTNYNFYTGEPNA
+193 QFTNYNFYTTEPNF
-208 APYVHPV
+208 APYTHAKP
-215 QGSKQNT
+215 GSSQNA
-222 LNSWYTMRADVTYTI
+222 LMSMYTMRADVTYTI

-250 VPVGDLDVI
+250 MPVADIDVI
-259 SYVNKAKGDGAG
+259 NWTTKNGGSAVN
-271 QNEMFELP
+271 QNEMFGLP
-279 NADAQAS
+279 NASEQAS
-286 KIIFNRN
+286 KVIFNQG
-293 FASRLTRPSDNN
+293 FLGRLTAPESNN
-305 GTMVIN
+305 GNMLVD
-311 PPANSIGGNSLDW
+311 PPQGSNGGNTNDW
-324 MYNTTG
+324 MYNITG
-330 ATIRSRSNSLTFTSG
+330 TTIRSRSNSLTFTSG
-345 SADASGTDFGVYVEH
+345 SADASGTDFGVFVEH
-360 PAVDPVKKVDKT
+360 PQSEPVKTVDKT

-377 QDGKL
+377 TDGTL
-382 VYTIQSTIPKV
+382 EYTIQAAVPKV
-393 GTDVIDD
+393 GTDVIDA
-400 IDEFSIDDLLDNR
+400 IDSFSIEDLLDNR
-413 LKNVT
+413 LKDVE
-418 VKGVYVTDSEDAD
+418 VKGVYTTDSEDAN
-431 PSTADWRKLPPNK
+431 PGVAEWTKLSGTQ

-449 TGQKLKVN
+449 SGNRLKVDIN
-457 IDKSQLG
+457 KRLLG
-464 HKQVKVIFE
+464 HKQFKVVFVVK
-473 TDTLATD
+473 TQSHD
-480 LSADTSIINNQATVH
+480 LMADTSIINNQAISH
-495 TDDVPSKS
+495 SDDVPSKS
-503 NVTRTQ
+503 NVVRTQ
-509 PTYKFDH
+509 PTLMYDH
-516 EFVAEDGS
+516 EFKSEDGS
-524 QLPGDVTTLTPGTTE
+524 ELPQDVKTLTPVSTE

-554 PDASKP
+554 PEASKP
-560 DTSYKGY
+560 NATYNGY
-567 DASKVQV
+567 DAGKVQV

-581 VWSFKS
+581 VWTFKS
-587 WDKANET
+587 WDKQSET
-594 LDHKNGHF
+594 LDKKNGHF

-617 KYVMSDGSTVPA
+617 KYVMSDGSAVPA

-642 VDGTNVTAA
+642 IDGTNVTAA

-658 ENAMQPTDKGYDAS
+658 ENVMQPTDKGYDAT

-681 YADFIGWDIPSATIN
+681 YANFISWDIPSAIIN

-746 DTINADDFQIPA
+746 DTINADKFQIPA
-758 ENVVSSTNPLYDA
+758 ENVVPSTNPLYDA
-771 SKVQY
+771 NKVQY

-824 GTPLPTELTAITPA
+824 GTPLPTELAAITPA
-838 SSNGYEDG
+838 SSDGYEDG

-906 LKWSYSEYKFGKQHK
+906 LKWSYTEYKFGKQHK

-931 QGIKDITPGNIE
+931 QGIKDITPANVE
-943 NQYKPNEVIT
+943 NQYKSNEVIT
-953 ADGFEVPAD
+953 AEGFEVPVD
-962 KKPADGTEYADASKK
+962 KKSADGTEYADASKK

-987 WEFIGWDKD
+987 WEFVSWDKD

-1008 TGTWRFSP
+1008 TGTWKF
-1016 YHHKQTHEFVSG
+1016 
-1028 TDGKQLPEKILN
+1028 
-1040 MTPGEVDGLVTGNT
+1040 
-1054 ANPSTF
+1054 
-1060 TVADGDK
+1060 
-1067 TPDTNREYQVGK
+1067 
-1079 VQVVDGAG
+1079 
-1087 SWTFKSWDK
+1087 
-1096 DSETVNKTDVHF
+1096 
-1108 VGTWEYNEPSFGK
+1108 
-1121 THKYVSETEGM
+1121 
-1132 ELPKVVTDTLPGNV
+1132 
-1146 TDAYKRGEVVNGDTI
+1146 NGY
-1161 PNEVTDEDN
+1161 
-1170 DGVWTT
+1170 
-1176 TGWKTKDVTIENSDP
+1176 S
-1191 EFVAGW
+1191 
-1197 TFKANPHKA
+1197 HKA
-1206 TYEFVSGTPGKD
+1206 TYEFVSGTPGKE

-1228 TDPADYTK
+1228 TDPAKYTK

-1250 KDEDNDGVWTF
+1250 KDEDNDGTWTF

-1300 KRELPKVVKDKLP
+1300 KRELPKVVRDKLP

-1346 NKWDSS
+1346 NKWDSP

-1373 YKVTYKFTSGTS
+1373 YKVTYKFTSGTP
-1385 GRELPK
+1385 GKELPK

-1398 KDNKIYVTG
+1398 KDDKTYVTG
-1407 SKVKSNKPSKTEVK
+1407 SKVKSTKPSKTEVK

-1452 ADPEPAKPAAK
+1452 ADPAPTPEPQK
-1463 PVPKT
+1463 PVPAT
-1468 GDATTTAPVVGGI
+1468 GQEEVSPFGIAGGI
-1481 TAIMTSILAFFGIKR
+1481 AAIASAALAFIGYKR
-1496 KSDD
+1496 SKRDDDIEK

>member
-1 MFTIRKEYMDKRY
+1 MDKRY

-43 AETTPTAQIKTTNV
+43 AETPTTAQIKTTNV

-75 VIHKDPT
+75 VVHKDPT

-193 VQFTNYNFYTGEPNA
+193 VQFTNYNFYTSEPGA

-279 NADAQAS
+279 NADSQAA

-293 FASRLTRPSDNN
+293 FAARLTRPSDNN

-524 QLPGDVTTLTPGTTE
+524 QLPGDITTLTPGTTE

-567 DASKVQV
+567 DESKVQV

-617 KYVMSDGSTVPA
+617 KYVMSDGSAVPA

-658 ENAMQPTDKGYDAS
+658 ENVMQPTDKGYDAS
-672 KTQVKLPHG
+672 KTQVKLSHG

-734 TPATVNDQYHDG
+734 TPATVSDQYHDG
-746 DTINADDFQIPA
+746 DTINADSFQIPA
-758 ENVVSSTNPLYDA
+758 DHVVPSTNPLYDA
-771 SKVQY
+771 NKVQY

-824 GTPLPTELTAITPA
+824 GTPLPSELTAITPA

-851 DTFEVPAANKVDASD
+851 DTFEVPAANKVDVSD

-931 QGIKDITPGNIE
+931 QGIKDITPASVE

-987 WEFIGWDKD
+987 WEFVSWDKD

-1008 TGTWRFSP
+1008 TGTWKF
-1016 YHHKQTHEFVSG
+1016 
-1028 TDGKQLPEKILN
+1028 
-1040 MTPGEVDGLVTGNT
+1040 
-1054 ANPSTF
+1054 
-1060 TVADGDK
+1060 
-1067 TPDTNREYQVGK
+1067 
-1079 VQVVDGAG
+1079 
-1087 SWTFKSWDK
+1087 
-1096 DSETVNKTDVHF
+1096 
-1108 VGTWEYNEPSFGK
+1108 
-1121 THKYVSETEGM
+1121 
-1132 ELPKVVTDTLPGNV
+1132 
-1146 TDAYKRGEVVNGDTI
+1146 NGY
-1161 PNEVTDEDN
+1161 
-1170 DGVWTT
+1170 
-1176 TGWKTKDVTIENSDP
+1176 S
-1191 EFVAGW
+1191 
-1197 TFKANPHKA
+1197 HKA
-1206 TYEFVSGTPGKD
+1206 TYEFVSGTPGKE

-1228 TDPADYTK
+1228 TDPAKYTK
-1236 GTEVPAKSEFEKTV
+1236 GTEVPAKSEFEKTI
-1250 KDEDNDGVWTF
+1250 KDEDNDGTWTF

-1346 NKWDSS
+1346 NKWDSP

-1373 YKVTYKFTSGTS
+1373 YKVTYKFTSGTP
-1385 GRELPK
+1385 GKELPK

-1398 KDNKIYVTG
+1398 KDDKTYVTG
-1407 SKVKSNKPSKTEVK
+1407 SKVKSKVPSKTEVK
-1421 VDGGTWKFKEFP
+1421 VDGGAWKFKEFP

-1452 ADPEPAKPAAK
+1452 ADLAPTPEPQKPAAK

-1481 TAIMTSILAFFGIKR
+1481 AAIMTSILAFFGIKR
-1496 KSDD
+1496 KSDE

>member
-1 MFTIRKEYMDKRY
+1 MDKRY

-75 VIHKDPT
+75 VVHKDPT

-279 NADAQAS
+279 NADSQAS

-293 FASRLTRPSDNN
+293 FAARLTRPSDNN

-400 IDEFSIDDLLDNR
+400 IDEFSIEDLLDNR

-431 PSTADWRKLPPNK
+431 PSPADWRKLPSNK
-444 YTIDT
+444 YTIDS

-464 HKQVKVIFE
+464 RKQVKVIFE

-560 DTSYKGY
+560 DNSYKGY

-658 ENAMQPTDKGYDAS
+658 ENVMQPTDKGYDAT

-718 FKSNTDKALPA
+718 FKSNTDKAIPA
-729 GITAI
+729 GITAL
-734 TPATVNDQYHDG
+734 TPATVSDQYHDG
-746 DTINADDFQIPA
+746 DTINADSFQIPA
-758 ENVVSSTNPLYDA
+758 DHVVPSTNLLYDA
-771 SKVQY
+771 NKVQY

-851 DTFEVPAANKVDASD
+851 DTFEVPAANKVDASN

-895 VTVDHADVTFT
+895 VTVDHGDVTFT

-931 QGIKDITPGNIE
+931 QGIKDITPASVE

-987 WEFIGWDKD
+987 WEFVSWDKD

-1008 TGTWRFSP
+1008 TGTWKFMGYS
-1016 YHHKQTHEFVSG
+1016 
-1028 TDGKQLPEKILN
+1028 
-1040 MTPGEVDGLVTGNT
+1040 
-1054 ANPSTF
+1054 
-1060 TVADGDK
+1060 
-1067 TPDTNREYQVGK
+1067 
-1079 VQVVDGAG
+1079 
-1087 SWTFKSWDK
+1087 
-1096 DSETVNKTDVHF
+1096 
-1108 VGTWEYNEPSFGK
+1108 
-1121 THKYVSETEGM
+1121 
-1132 ELPKVVTDTLPGNV
+1132 
-1146 TDAYKRGEVVNGDTI
+1146 
-1161 PNEVTDEDN
+1161 
-1170 DGVWTT
+1170 
-1176 TGWKTKDVTIENSDP
+1176 
-1191 EFVAGW
+1191 
-1197 TFKANPHKA
+1197 HKA
-1206 TYEFVSGTPGKD
+1206 TYEFVSGTPDKQ

-1228 TDPADYTK
+1228 TDPAKYTK

-1250 KDEDNDGVWTF
+1250 KDNENDGTWTF

-1295 KSTDP
+1295 KSSDP

-1346 NKWDSS
+1346 NKWDSP

-1373 YKVTYKFTSGTS
+1373 YKVTYKFTSGTP
-1385 GRELPK
+1385 GKELPK
-1391 EVTDLLP
+1391 EVTELLP
-1398 KDNKIYVTG
+1398 KDDKTYVTG

-1452 ADPEPAKPAAK
+1452 ADPAPTPEPQKPAAK

-1481 TAIMTSILAFFGIKR
+1481 AAIMTSILAFFGIKR

>member
-1 MFTIRKEYMDKRY
+1 MDKRY

-28 ATLLSNVSGVAKYAY
+28 ATLLSNVSGIVKSAY
-43 AETTPTAQIKTTNV
+43 AETPTTAQIKTTNV
-57 DLAKLKLQKL
+57 DLAKLRLQKL

-94 SQPGNGWA
+94 SQPNNGWA

-114 KSKDHIVIDNP
+114 KSKDHIEIDNP

-193 VQFTNYNFYTGEPNA
+193 VQFTNYNFYTGEPYA

-279 NADAQAS
+279 NADSQAS

-293 FASRLTRPSDNN
+293 FAARLTRPSDNN

-345 SADASGTDFGVYVEH
+345 SADASGTNFGVYVEH

-372 RIASY
+372 RITSY

-449 TGQKLKVN
+449 TGQRLKVN

-480 LSADTSIINNQATVH
+480 LSADTSIINNQAISH
-495 TDDVPSKS
+495 SDDVPSKS
-503 NVTRTQ
+503 NVVRTQ
-509 PTYKFDH
+509 PTLMYDH
-516 EFVAEDGS
+516 EFKSEDGS
-524 QLPGDVTTLTPGTTE
+524 ELPNDVKTLTPASTE
-539 DITPGTTVTPNLFTV
+539 DITPGTTVTPNLFSV
-554 PDASKP
+554 PETSKP
-560 DTSYKGY
+560 NATYNGY
-567 DASKVQV
+567 DAGKVQV

-581 VWSFKS
+581 VWTFKS
-587 WDKANET
+587 WDKQSET
-594 LDHKNGHF
+594 LDKKNGHF

-617 KYVMSDGSTVPA
+617 KYVMSDGSAVPV

-658 ENAMQPTDKGYDAS
+658 ENVMQPTDKGYDAT

-681 YADFIGWDIPSATIN
+681 YANFIGWDIPSATIN

-729 GITAI
+729 GITAV
-734 TPATVNDQYHDG
+734 TPATVSDQYHDG
-746 DTINADDFQIPA
+746 DTINADSFQIPA
-758 ENVVSSTNPLYDA
+758 ENVVPSTNPLYDA
-771 SKVQY
+771 NKVQY

-824 GTPLPTELTAITPA
+824 GTPLPTELTAITPV
-838 SSNGYEDG
+838 SSSGYEDG

-895 VTVDHADVTFT
+895 VMVDHADVTFT
-906 LKWSYSEYKFGKQHK
+906 LKWSYTEYKFGKQHK

-931 QGIKDITPGNIE
+931 QGIKDITPASVE

-1008 TGTWRFSP
+1008 TGTWKF
-1016 YHHKQTHEFVSG
+1016 
-1028 TDGKQLPEKILN
+1028 
-1040 MTPGEVDGLVTGNT
+1040 
-1054 ANPSTF
+1054 
-1060 TVADGDK
+1060 
-1067 TPDTNREYQVGK
+1067 
-1079 VQVVDGAG
+1079 
-1087 SWTFKSWDK
+1087 
-1096 DSETVNKTDVHF
+1096 
-1108 VGTWEYNEPSFGK
+1108 
-1121 THKYVSETEGM
+1121 
-1132 ELPKVVTDTLPGNV
+1132 
-1146 TDAYKRGEVVNGDTI
+1146 NGY
-1161 PNEVTDEDN
+1161 
-1170 DGVWTT
+1170 
-1176 TGWKTKDVTIENSDP
+1176 S
-1191 EFVAGW
+1191 
-1197 TFKANPHKA
+1197 HKA
-1206 TYEFVSGTPGKD
+1206 TYEFVSGTPGKE

-1228 TDPADYTK
+1228 TDPAKYTK

-1250 KDEDNDGVWTF
+1250 KDEDNDGTWTF

-1346 NKWDSS
+1346 NKWDSP

-1373 YKVTYKFTSGTS
+1373 YKVTYKFTSGTP
-1385 GRELPK
+1385 GKELPK

-1398 KDNKIYVTG
+1398 KDDKTYVTG
-1407 SKVKSNKPSKTEVK
+1407 SKVKSNTPSKTEVK

-1452 ADPEPAKPAAK
+1452 ADPAPTPEPQKPAAK

-1481 TAIMTSILAFFGIKR
+1481 AAIMTSILAFFGIKR

>member
-1 MFTIRKEYMDKRY
+1 MFTNRKEYMDKRY

-43 AETTPTAQIKTTNV
+43 AETTPTGQIKTTNV

-67 NLNMNDYE
+67 NLSMNDYE
-75 VIHKDPT
+75 VVHKDPT

-193 VQFTNYNFYTGEPNA
+193 VQFTNYNFYTNTPAA
-208 APYVHPV
+208 APYVHPTN
-215 QGSKQNT
+215 GSKQNT
-222 LNSWYTMRADVTYTI
+222 LSSWYTMRADVTYTI

-250 VPVGDLDVI
+250 VPVGDIDVI
-259 SYVNKAKGDGAG
+259 NWVNKQKGDSAG
-271 QNEMFELP
+271 QNESFELP
-279 NADAQAS
+279 NADSQAS

-293 FASRLTRPSDNN
+293 FAARLTRPSDNN

-311 PPANSIGGNSLDW
+311 PPANSIGGNSMDW

-330 ATIRSRSNSLTFTSG
+330 TTIRSRSNSLTFTSG

-431 PSTADWRKLPPNK
+431 PSTADWRKLPESR
-444 YTIDT
+444 YTVDT

-524 QLPGDVTTLTPGTTE
+524 QLPDDVTTLTPGTTE

-594 LDHKNGHF
+594 LNNKNGHF

-617 KYVMSDGSTVPA
+617 KYVMSDGSAVPA

-642 VDGTNVTAA
+642 IDGTNVTAA

-658 ENAMQPTDKGYDAS
+658 ENVMQPTDKGYDAS

-734 TPATVNDQYHDG
+734 TPATVSDQYHDG
-746 DTINADDFQIPA
+746 DTINADEFQIPA
-758 ENVVSSTNPLYDA
+758 ENVVPSTNPLYDA

-824 GTPLPTELTAITPA
+824 GTQLPSELTAITPA
-838 SSNGYEDG
+838 SSNGYKDG

-895 VTVDHADVTFT
+895 VTVDHGDVTFT

-931 QGIKDITPGNIE
+931 QGIKDITPANVE

-962 KKPADGTEYADASKK
+962 KKPADGTEYADAFKK

-1008 TGTWRFSP
+1008 TGTWKF
-1016 YHHKQTHEFVSG
+1016 
-1028 TDGKQLPEKILN
+1028 
-1040 MTPGEVDGLVTGNT
+1040 
-1054 ANPSTF
+1054 
-1060 TVADGDK
+1060 
-1067 TPDTNREYQVGK
+1067 
-1079 VQVVDGAG
+1079 
-1087 SWTFKSWDK
+1087 
-1096 DSETVNKTDVHF
+1096 
-1108 VGTWEYNEPSFGK
+1108 
-1121 THKYVSETEGM
+1121 
-1132 ELPKVVTDTLPGNV
+1132 
-1146 TDAYKRGEVVNGDTI
+1146 NGY
-1161 PNEVTDEDN
+1161 
-1170 DGVWTT
+1170 
-1176 TGWKTKDVTIENSDP
+1176 S
-1191 EFVAGW
+1191 
-1197 TFKANPHKA
+1197 HKA
-1206 TYEFVSGTPGKD
+1206 TYEFVSGTPGKE

-1250 KDEDNDGVWTF
+1250 KDEDNDGTWTF
-1261 KSYDHDK
+1261 KSYDHNK

-1295 KSTDP
+1295 KSSDP

-1333 PVYDPELDIDWTF
+1333 PVYDPELDIDWMF
-1346 NKWDSS
+1346 NKWDSP

-1373 YKVTYKFTSGTS
+1373 YKVTYKFTSGTP
-1385 GRELPK
+1385 GKELPK

-1398 KDNKIYVTG
+1398 KDDKTYVTG

-1452 ADPEPAKPAAK
+1452 ADPEPAKPVTK

-1468 GDATTTAPVVGGI
+1468 GDATTVAPVVGGFV
-1481 TAIMTSILAFFGIKR
+1481 AIMTSILAFFGIKR
-1496 KSDD
+1496 RSDD

>member
-1 MFTIRKEYMDKRY
+1 MNKRY

-28 ATLLSNVSGVAKYAY
+28 ATLLSNVSGIVKSAY
-43 AETTPTAQIKTTNV
+43 AETPTTAQIKTTNV

-75 VIHKDPT
+75 VVHKDPT

-180 FAELDNAAGENGV
+180 FAELDDAAGENGV

-279 NADAQAS
+279 NADSQAS

-293 FASRLTRPSDNN
+293 FAARLTRPSDNN

-431 PSTADWRKLPPNK
+431 PSTADWQKLPPNK
-444 YTIDT
+444 YTTDT
-449 TGQKLKVN
+449 AGQKLKVN

-574 KDDAKNG
+574 KDDTKNG

-617 KYVMSDGSTVPA
+617 KYVMSDGSAVPA

-658 ENAMQPTDKGYDAS
+658 ENVMQPTDKGYDATN
-672 KTQVKLPHG
+672 TQVKLPHG

-734 TPATVNDQYHDG
+734 TPATVSEQYHDG
-746 DTINADDFQIPA
+746 DTINADTFQIPA
-758 ENVVSSTNPLYDA
+758 ENVVPSTNPLYDA
-771 SKVQY
+771 AKVQY

-824 GTPLPTELTAITPA
+824 GTSLPTELTAITPA

-866 KLYQEGKTQFRSND
+866 KLYQDGKTQFRSND

-895 VTVDHADVTFT
+895 VTVDHGDVTFT
-906 LKWSYSEYKFGKQHK
+906 LKWSYQEYKFGKQHK

-931 QGIKDITPGNIE
+931 QGIKDITPANVE

-953 ADGFEVPAD
+953 ADSFEVPAD

-1008 TGTWRFSP
+1008 TGTWKFMGYS
-1016 YHHKQTHEFVSG
+1016 
-1028 TDGKQLPEKILN
+1028 
-1040 MTPGEVDGLVTGNT
+1040 
-1054 ANPSTF
+1054 
-1060 TVADGDK
+1060 
-1067 TPDTNREYQVGK
+1067 
-1079 VQVVDGAG
+1079 
-1087 SWTFKSWDK
+1087 
-1096 DSETVNKTDVHF
+1096 
-1108 VGTWEYNEPSFGK
+1108 
-1121 THKYVSETEGM
+1121 
-1132 ELPKVVTDTLPGNV
+1132 
-1146 TDAYKRGEVVNGDTI
+1146 
-1161 PNEVTDEDN
+1161 
-1170 DGVWTT
+1170 
-1176 TGWKTKDVTIENSDP
+1176 
-1191 EFVAGW
+1191 
-1197 TFKANPHKA
+1197 HKA
-1206 TYEFVSGTPGKD
+1206 TYEFVSGTPDKQ

-1228 TDPADYTK
+1228 TDPAKYTK
-1236 GTEVPAKSEFEKTV
+1236 GTDVPAKSEFEKTV
-1250 KDEDNDGVWTF
+1250 KDEDNDGTWTF

-1346 NKWDSS
+1346 NKWDSP

-1373 YKVTYKFTSGTS
+1373 YKVTYKFTSGTP
-1385 GRELPK
+1385 GKELPK

-1398 KDNKIYVTG
+1398 KDDKSYITG
-1407 SKVKSNKPSKTEVK
+1407 SKVKSNTPSKTEVK
-1421 VDGGTWKFKEFP
+1421 VDGGIWKFKEFP

-1481 TAIMTSILAFFGIKR
+1481 AAIMTSILAFFGIKR

>member
-1 MFTIRKEYMDKRY
+1 MKNKFVFNK
-14 NSPGRRAIV
+14 AV
-23 AGLMA
+23 AAGLMLTSIVSPFLTNP
-28 ATLLSNVSGVAKYAY
+28 ATAQATEPV
-43 AETTPTAQIKTTNV
+43 QIKTTNV
-57 DLAKLKLQKL
+57 DLSKLQLQKL

-75 VIHKDPT
+75 IVHQDPT
-82 TQINTFDSSAYF
+82 TKINMFDMSSYHT
-94 SQPGNGWA
+94 QPDSAWA
-102 PTSII
+102 PFNII

-114 KSKDHIVIDNP
+114 KSKDHIEIDNP

-136 FGRQTNVRMK
+136 FGKQTNVRVK
-146 VNRVYYDAI
+146 VNKVYYDAI
-155 DYSGTSYASTSTRE
+155 DYSGTSWASKGSRE
-169 RRMSKPGDEVM
+169 ARMNAPQNEVM
-180 FAELDNAAGENGV
+180 FAELDDAAAETGLM
-193 VQFTNYNFYTGEPNA
+193 QFTNYNFYTTESNF
-208 APYVHPV
+208 APYTHAKP
-215 QGSKQNT
+215 GSSQNA
-222 LNSWYTMRADVTYTI
+222 LMSMYTMRADVTYTI

-250 VPVGDLDVI
+250 MPVADIDI
-259 SYVNKAKGDGAG
+259 INWATTAG
-271 QNEMFELP
+271 SSAANQNEMFGLP
-279 NADAQAS
+279 NASEQAS
-286 KIIFNRN
+286 KVIFNQG
-293 FASRLTRPSDNN
+293 FGGRLTTPESNN
-305 GTMVIN
+305 GNMLVD
-311 PPANSIGGNSLDW
+311 PPNGSKGGNTNDW

-330 ATIRSRSNSLTFTSG
+330 TTIRSRTNSLTFTSG

-360 PAVDPVKKVDKT
+360 PQSEPVKKVDKT

-377 QDGKL
+377 TDGTL
-382 VYTIQSTIPKV
+382 EYTIQAAVPKV
-393 GTDVIDD
+393 GLDVIDA
-400 IDEFSIDDLLDNR
+400 IDSFSIEDLLDNR
-413 LKNVT
+413 LKDVE
-418 VKGVYVTDSEDAD
+418 VKGVYTTDSEDAN
-431 PSTADWRKLPPNK
+431 PGVAEWTKLSGTQ

-449 TGQKLKVN
+449 SGNRLKVDIN
-457 IDKSQLG
+457 KKLLG
-464 HKQVKVIFE
+464 HKQFKVVFVVK
-473 TDTLATD
+473 TQSHD
-480 LSADTSIINNQATVH
+480 LMADTSIINNQAISH
-495 TDDVPSKS
+495 SDDVPSKS
-503 NVTRTQ
+503 NVVRTQ
-509 PTYKFDH
+509 PTLMYDH
-516 EFVAEDGS
+516 EFKSEDGS
-524 QLPGDVTTLTPGTTE
+524 ELPNDVKTLTPASTE
-539 DITPGTTVTPNLFTV
+539 DITPGTTVTPNLFSV
-554 PDASKP
+554 PETSKP
-560 DTSYKGY
+560 NATYNGY
-567 DASKVQV
+567 DAGKVQV

-581 VWSFKS
+581 VWTFKS

-594 LDHKNGHF
+594 LDKKNGHF

-617 KYVMSDGSTVPA
+617 KYVMSDGSAVPA

-658 ENAMQPTDKGYDAS
+658 ENVMQPTDKGYDAT
-672 KTQVKLPHG
+672 KIQVKLPHG
-681 YADFIGWDIPSATIN
+681 YADFVNWDIPSATIN

-729 GITAI
+729 GITAL
-734 TPATVNDQYHDG
+734 TPATVTDQYHDG
-746 DTINADDFQIPA
+746 DTINADEFQIPA
-758 ENVVSSTNPLYDA
+758 ENVVPSTNPLYDA
-771 SKVQY
+771 NKVQY

-851 DTFEVPAANKVDASD
+851 DTFEVPAANKVDTSD
-866 KLYQEGKTQFRSND
+866 KRYQEGKTQFRSND

-895 VTVDHADVTFT
+895 VTVDHGDVTFT
-906 LKWSYSEYKFGKQHK
+906 LKWSYAEYKFGKQHK

-931 QGIKDITPGNIE
+931 QGIKDITPANIE
-943 NQYKPNEVIT
+943 NQYKHNEVIT

-977 QFVDTERDGV
+977 QFVDIERDGV
-987 WEFIGWDKD
+987 WEFVSWDKD

-1008 TGTWRFSP
+1008 TGTWKF
-1016 YHHKQTHEFVSG
+1016 
-1028 TDGKQLPEKILN
+1028 
-1040 MTPGEVDGLVTGNT
+1040 
-1054 ANPSTF
+1054 
-1060 TVADGDK
+1060 
-1067 TPDTNREYQVGK
+1067 
-1079 VQVVDGAG
+1079 
-1087 SWTFKSWDK
+1087 
-1096 DSETVNKTDVHF
+1096 
-1108 VGTWEYNEPSFGK
+1108 
-1121 THKYVSETEGM
+1121 
-1132 ELPKVVTDTLPGNV
+1132 
-1146 TDAYKRGEVVNGDTI
+1146 NGY
-1161 PNEVTDEDN
+1161 
-1170 DGVWTT
+1170 
-1176 TGWKTKDVTIENSDP
+1176 S
-1191 EFVAGW
+1191 
-1197 TFKANPHKA
+1197 HKA
-1206 TYEFVSGTPGKD
+1206 TYEFVSGTPGKE

-1228 TDPADYTK
+1228 TDPAKYTK

-1250 KDEDNDGVWTF
+1250 KDEDNDGTWTF

-1268 QTVEKSDIKFVGTWE
+1268 QTVEKSDIKFVGAWE

-1346 NKWDSS
+1346 NKWDSP
-1352 KKTIEREGI
+1352 KKTIERDGI

-1373 YKVTYKFTSGTS
+1373 YKVTYKFTSGTP
-1385 GRELPK
+1385 GKELPK

-1398 KDNKIYVTG
+1398 KDDKTYVTG
-1407 SKVKSNKPSKTEVK
+1407 SKVKSKVPSKTEVK

-1452 ADPEPAKPAAK
+1452 ADPAPTPEPQK
-1463 PVPKT
+1463 PVPAT
-1468 GDATTTAPVVGGI
+1468 GQEEINPFGIAGGI
-1481 TAIMTSILAFFGIKR
+1481 AAIAAAALAFIGYKR
-1496 KSDD
+1496 SKRDDDIEK

>member
-1 MFTIRKEYMDKRY
+1 MDKRY

-28 ATLLSNVSGVAKYAY
+28 ATLLSNVSGIVKSAY
-43 AETTPTAQIKTTNV
+43 AETPNTAQIKTTNV

-279 NADAQAS
+279 NADSQAS

-293 FASRLTRPSDNN
+293 FAARLTRPSDNN

-449 TGQKLKVN
+449 TGQRLKVN

-617 KYVMSDGSTVPA
+617 KYVMSDGSAVPA

-658 ENAMQPTDKGYDAS
+658 ENVMQPADKGYDAS

-681 YADFIGWDIPSATIN
+681 YADFISWDIPTATIN

-729 GITAI
+729 GITAL

-746 DTINADDFQIPA
+746 DTINADTFQIPS
-758 ENVVSSTNPLYDA
+758 ENVVPSTNPLYDA
-771 SKVQY
+771 NKVQY

-895 VTVDHADVTFT
+895 VTVDHGDVTFT
-906 LKWSYSEYKFGKQHK
+906 LKWSYQEYKFGKQHK

-1008 TGTWRFSP
+1008 TGTWKFMGYS
-1016 YHHKQTHEFVSG
+1016 
-1028 TDGKQLPEKILN
+1028 
-1040 MTPGEVDGLVTGNT
+1040 
-1054 ANPSTF
+1054 
-1060 TVADGDK
+1060 
-1067 TPDTNREYQVGK
+1067 
-1079 VQVVDGAG
+1079 
-1087 SWTFKSWDK
+1087 
-1096 DSETVNKTDVHF
+1096 
-1108 VGTWEYNEPSFGK
+1108 
-1121 THKYVSETEGM
+1121 
-1132 ELPKVVTDTLPGNV
+1132 
-1146 TDAYKRGEVVNGDTI
+1146 
-1161 PNEVTDEDN
+1161 
-1170 DGVWTT
+1170 
-1176 TGWKTKDVTIENSDP
+1176 
-1191 EFVAGW
+1191 
-1197 TFKANPHKA
+1197 HKA
-1206 TYEFVSGTPGKD
+1206 TYEFVSGTPGKE

-1228 TDPADYTK
+1228 TDPAKYTK
-1236 GTEVPAKSEFEKTV
+1236 GTEVPAKSEFEKTI
-1250 KDEDNDGVWTF
+1250 KDEDNDGTWTF

-1313 KDDKTYITKTPVDAQ
+1313 KDDKTYITKTPVEAQ

-1346 NKWDSS
+1346 NKWDSP

-1373 YKVTYKFTSGTS
+1373 YKVTYKFTSGTP
-1385 GRELPK
+1385 GKELPK

-1398 KDNKIYVTG
+1398 KDDKTYVTG
-1407 SKVKSNKPSKTEVK
+1407 SKVKSNTPSKTEVK

-1452 ADPEPAKPAAK
+1452 ADPATTPEPQKPAAK

-1468 GDATTTAPVVGGI
+1468 GDATTVAPVVGGI
-1481 TAIMTSILAFFGIKR
+1481 AAIMTSILAFFGIKR

>member
-1 MFTIRKEYMDKRY
+1 MDKRY

-43 AETTPTAQIKTTNV
+43 AETPTTAQIKTTNV

-279 NADAQAS
+279 NADSQAS

-293 FASRLTRPSDNN
+293 FAARLTRPSDNN

-311 PPANSIGGNSLDW
+311 PPANSTGGNSLDW

-449 TGQKLKVN
+449 TGQRLKVN

-574 KDDAKNG
+574 KDDTKNG

-617 KYVMSDGSTVPA
+617 KYVMSDGSAVPA

-658 ENAMQPTDKGYDAS
+658 ENVMQPTDKGYDAT

-703 GTWEYHENLW
+703 GTWEYRENLW

-734 TPATVNDQYHDG
+734 TPATVSDQYHDG
-746 DTINADDFQIPA
+746 DTINADSFQIPA
-758 ENVVSSTNPLYDA
+758 ENVVPSTNPLYDA
-771 SKVQY
+771 NKVQY

-851 DTFEVPAANKVDASD
+851 DTFEVPAANKVDTSD

-895 VTVDHADVTFT
+895 VTVDHGDVTFT
-906 LKWSYSEYKFGKQHK
+906 LKWSYQEYKFGKQHK

-931 QGIKDITPGNIE
+931 QGIKDITPTSVE

-987 WEFIGWDKD
+987 WEFVSWDKD

-1008 TGTWRFSP
+1008 TGTWKFMGYS
-1016 YHHKQTHEFVSG
+1016 
-1028 TDGKQLPEKILN
+1028 
-1040 MTPGEVDGLVTGNT
+1040 
-1054 ANPSTF
+1054 
-1060 TVADGDK
+1060 
-1067 TPDTNREYQVGK
+1067 
-1079 VQVVDGAG
+1079 
-1087 SWTFKSWDK
+1087 
-1096 DSETVNKTDVHF
+1096 
-1108 VGTWEYNEPSFGK
+1108 
-1121 THKYVSETEGM
+1121 
-1132 ELPKVVTDTLPGNV
+1132 
-1146 TDAYKRGEVVNGDTI
+1146 
-1161 PNEVTDEDN
+1161 
-1170 DGVWTT
+1170 
-1176 TGWKTKDVTIENSDP
+1176 
-1191 EFVAGW
+1191 
-1197 TFKANPHKA
+1197 HKA
-1206 TYEFVSGTPGKD
+1206 TYEFVSGTPGKE

-1228 TDPADYTK
+1228 TDPAKYTK

-1250 KDEDNDGVWTF
+1250 KDEDNDGTWTF

-1295 KSTDP
+1295 KSSDP

-1373 YKVTYKFTSGTS
+1373 YKVTYKFTSGTP
-1385 GRELPK
+1385 GKELPK

-1398 KDNKIYVTG
+1398 KDDKTYVTG
-1407 SKVKSNKPSKTEVK
+1407 SKVKSNTPSKTEVK

-1481 TAIMTSILAFFGIKR
+1481 AAIMTSILAFFGIKR

>member
-1 MFTIRKEYMDKRY
+1 MDKRY

-28 ATLLSNVSGVAKYAY
+28 ATLLSNVSGIVKSAY
-43 AETTPTAQIKTTNV
+43 AETPNTAQIKTTNV

-75 VIHKDPT
+75 VVHKDPT

-94 SQPGNGWA
+94 SQPDNGWA

-271 QNEMFELP
+271 QNESFELP

-293 FASRLTRPSDNN
+293 FAARLTRPSDNN

-560 DTSYKGY
+560 DTSYKSY

-581 VWSFKS
+581 VWTFKS
-587 WDKANET
+587 WDKQSET
-594 LDHKNGHF
+594 LDKKNGHF

-612 YAQTY
+612 YQQLY
-617 KYVMSDGSTVPA
+617 KYVMADGSPVPA

-658 ENAMQPTDKGYDAS
+658 ENVMQPTDKGYDAT

-729 GITAI
+729 GITAL

-746 DTINADDFQIPA
+746 DTINADEFQIPV
-758 ENVVSSTNPLYDA
+758 ENVLPSTNPLYDA

-824 GTPLPTELTAITPA
+824 GTPLPSELTAITPA

-895 VTVDHADVTFT
+895 VTVDHGDVTFT
-906 LKWSYSEYKFGKQHK
+906 LKWSYTEYKFGKQHK

-931 QGIKDITPGNIE
+931 QGIKDITPANVE
-943 NQYKPNEVIT
+943 NQYRPNEVISP
-953 ADGFEVPAD
+953 DNFEVPED
-962 KKPADGTEYADASKK
+962 KKPADGTEYADAYKN

-987 WEFIGWDKD
+987 WEFVSWDKGSMA
-996 NITVDHSDDNLF
+996 VDHSDDNLF
-1008 TGTWRFSP
+1008 TGTWKFMGYS
-1016 YHHKQTHEFVSG
+1016 
-1028 TDGKQLPEKILN
+1028 
-1040 MTPGEVDGLVTGNT
+1040 
-1054 ANPSTF
+1054 
-1060 TVADGDK
+1060 
-1067 TPDTNREYQVGK
+1067 
-1079 VQVVDGAG
+1079 
-1087 SWTFKSWDK
+1087 
-1096 DSETVNKTDVHF
+1096 
-1108 VGTWEYNEPSFGK
+1108 
-1121 THKYVSETEGM
+1121 
-1132 ELPKVVTDTLPGNV
+1132 
-1146 TDAYKRGEVVNGDTI
+1146 
-1161 PNEVTDEDN
+1161 
-1170 DGVWTT
+1170 
-1176 TGWKTKDVTIENSDP
+1176 
-1191 EFVAGW
+1191 
-1197 TFKANPHKA
+1197 HKA
-1206 TYEFVSGTPGKD
+1206 TYEFVSGTPDKQ

-1228 TDPADYTK
+1228 TDPAKYTK

-1250 KDEDNDGVWTF
+1250 KDEDNDGTWTF

-1283 FTPNTYPVGYEF
+1283 FVPNTYPVGYEF

-1346 NKWDSS
+1346 NKWDSP

-1373 YKVTYKFTSGTS
+1373 YKVTYKFTSGTP
-1385 GRELPK
+1385 GKELPK

-1398 KDNKIYVTG
+1398 KDDKTYVTG
-1407 SKVKSNKPSKTEVK
+1407 SKVKSNTPSKTEVK

-1452 ADPEPAKPAAK
+1452 ADPAQTPEPQKPAAK

-1481 TAIMTSILAFFGIKR
+1481 AAIMTSILAFFGIKR
-1496 KSDD
+1496 KSDE

>member
-1 MFTIRKEYMDKRY
+1 
-14 NSPGRRAIV
+14 
-23 AGLMA
+23 
-28 ATLLSNVSGVAKYAY
+28 
-43 AETTPTAQIKTTNV
+43 
-57 DLAKLKLQKL
+57 
-67 NLNMNDYE
+67 MNDYE
-75 VIHKDPT
+75 IVHQDPT
-82 TQINTFDSSAYF
+82 TKINMFDMSSYHT
-94 SQPGNGWA
+94 QPNSAWT
-102 PTSII
+102 PFNII

-114 KSKDHIVIDNP
+114 KTKDHIEIDNP

-136 FGRQTNVRMK
+136 FGKQTNVRVK
-146 VNRVYYDAI
+146 VNKVYYDAV
-155 DYSGTSYASTSTRE
+155 DYSGTSWASKGSRE
-169 RRMSKPGDEVM
+169 ARMNAPQNEVM
-180 FAELDNAAGENGV
+180 FAELDDAAAETGLM
-193 VQFTNYNFYTGEPNA
+193 QFTNYNFYTTEPNF
-208 APYVHPV
+208 APYTHAKP
-215 QGSKQNT
+215 GSSQNA
-222 LNSWYTMRADVTYTI
+222 LMSMYTMRADVTYTI

-250 VPVGDLDVI
+250 MPVADIDVI
-259 SYVNKAKGDGAG
+259 NWATKAGSSAAN
-271 QNEMFELP
+271 QNEMFGLP
-279 NADAQAS
+279 NASEQAS
-286 KIIFNRN
+286 KVILNQGFGG
-293 FASRLTRPSDNN
+293 RLTTPESNN
-305 GTMVIN
+305 GNMLVD
-311 PPANSIGGNSLDW
+311 PPKGSVGGNTNDW

-330 ATIRSRSNSLTFTSG
+330 TTIRSRSNSLTFTSG
-345 SADASGTDFGVYVEH
+345 SADASGTDFGVFVEH
-360 PAVDPVKKVDKT
+360 PQSEPVKKVDKT

-377 QDGKL
+377 TDGTL
-382 VYTIQSTIPKV
+382 EYTIQAAVPKV
-393 GTDVIDD
+393 GTDVIDA
-400 IDEFSIDDLLDNR
+400 IDSFSIEDLLDNR
-413 LKNVT
+413 LKDVE
-418 VKGVYVTDSEDAD
+418 VKGVYTTDSEDAN
-431 PSTADWRKLPPNK
+431 PGVAEWTNLRGTQ

-449 TGQKLKVN
+449 TGNRLKVDIN
-457 IDKSQLG
+457 KNLLG
-464 HKQVKVIFE
+464 HKQFKVVFVVK
-473 TDTLATD
+473 TQSHD
-480 LSADTSIINNQATVH
+480 LMADTSIINNQAISH
-495 TDDVPSKS
+495 SDDVPSKS
-503 NVTRTQ
+503 NVVRTQ
-509 PTYKFDH
+509 PTLMYDH
-516 EFVAEDGS
+516 EFKSEDGS
-524 QLPGDVTTLTPGTTE
+524 ELPQDVKTLTPASTE
-539 DITPGTTVTPNLFTV
+539 DITPGTTVTPNLFSV
-554 PDASKP
+554 PEASKP
-560 DTSYKGY
+560 NATYNGY
-567 DASKVQV
+567 DAGKVQV
-574 KDDAKNG
+574 KDDTKNG
-581 VWSFKS
+581 VWTFKS
-587 WDKANET
+587 WDKQSET
-594 LDHKNGHF
+594 LDKKNGHF

-617 KYVMSDGSTVPA
+617 KYVMSDGSAVPA

-642 VDGTNVTAA
+642 IDGTNVTAA

-658 ENAMQPTDKGYDAS
+658 ENVMQPTDKGYDAT

-681 YADFIGWDIPSATIN
+681 YANFVNWDIPSATIN

-729 GITAI
+729 GITAL

-746 DTINADDFQIPA
+746 DTINADSFQIPA
-758 ENVVSSTNPLYDA
+758 DHVVSTTNPLYDA

-838 SSNGYEDG
+838 SSDGYEDG

-851 DTFEVPAANKVDASD
+851 DTFEIPATNKVDASD

-895 VTVDHADVTFT
+895 VTVDHGDVTFT

-931 QGIKDITPGNIE
+931 QGIKDITPANVE

-987 WEFIGWDKD
+987 WAFIGWDKD

-1008 TGTWRFSP
+1008 TGTWKFSG
-1016 YHHKQTHEFVSG
+1016 YS
-1028 TDGKQLPEKILN
+1028 
-1040 MTPGEVDGLVTGNT
+1040 
-1054 ANPSTF
+1054 
-1060 TVADGDK
+1060 
-1067 TPDTNREYQVGK
+1067 
-1079 VQVVDGAG
+1079 
-1087 SWTFKSWDK
+1087 
-1096 DSETVNKTDVHF
+1096 
-1108 VGTWEYNEPSFGK
+1108 
-1121 THKYVSETEGM
+1121 
-1132 ELPKVVTDTLPGNV
+1132 
-1146 TDAYKRGEVVNGDTI
+1146 
-1161 PNEVTDEDN
+1161 
-1170 DGVWTT
+1170 
-1176 TGWKTKDVTIENSDP
+1176 
-1191 EFVAGW
+1191 
-1197 TFKANPHKA
+1197 HKA
-1206 TYEFVSGTPGKD
+1206 TYEFVSGTPGKE

-1228 TDPADYTK
+1228 TDPAKYTK

-1250 KDEDNDGVWTF
+1250 KDEDNDGTWTF
-1261 KSYDHDK
+1261 KFYDHDK

-1346 NKWDSS
+1346 NKWDSP

-1373 YKVTYKFTSGTS
+1373 YKVTYKFTSGTP
-1385 GRELPK
+1385 GKELPK

-1398 KDNKIYVTG
+1398 KDDKTYVTG

-1452 ADPEPAKPAAK
+1452 ADPAPTPEPQK
-1463 PVPKT
+1463 PVPAT
-1468 GDATTTAPVVGGI
+1468 GQEEVSPFGIAGGI
-1481 TAIMTSILAFFGIKR
+1481 AAIAAAALAFIGYKR
-1496 KSDD
+1496 SKRDDDIEK

>member
-1 MFTIRKEYMDKRY
+1 MDKRY

-28 ATLLSNVSGVAKYAY
+28 ATLLSNVSGIVKSAY
-43 AETTPTAQIKTTNV
+43 AETPNTAQIKTTNV

-75 VIHKDPT
+75 VVHKDPT

-279 NADAQAS
+279 NADSQAS

-293 FASRLTRPSDNN
+293 FAARLTRPSDNN

-524 QLPGDVTTLTPGTTE
+524 QLPGDITTLTPGTTE

-594 LDHKNGHF
+594 LEHKNGHF

-617 KYVMSDGSTVPA
+617 KYVMSDGSAVPA

-658 ENAMQPTDKGYDAS
+658 ENVMQPTDKGYDAT

-746 DTINADDFQIPA
+746 DTINADEFQIPA
-758 ENVVSSTNPLYDA
+758 DHVVPTTNPLYDA
-771 SKVQY
+771 NKVQY

-824 GTPLPTELTAITPA
+824 GTPLPTELTAITPT

-906 LKWSYSEYKFGKQHK
+906 LKWSYQEYKFGKQHK

-931 QGIKDITPGNIE
+931 QGIKDITPASVE
-943 NQYKPNEVIT
+943 NQYKHNEVIT
-953 ADGFEVPAD
+953 ADSFEVPAD

-1008 TGTWRFSP
+1008 TGTWKFMGYS
-1016 YHHKQTHEFVSG
+1016 
-1028 TDGKQLPEKILN
+1028 
-1040 MTPGEVDGLVTGNT
+1040 
-1054 ANPSTF
+1054 
-1060 TVADGDK
+1060 
-1067 TPDTNREYQVGK
+1067 
-1079 VQVVDGAG
+1079 
-1087 SWTFKSWDK
+1087 
-1096 DSETVNKTDVHF
+1096 
-1108 VGTWEYNEPSFGK
+1108 
-1121 THKYVSETEGM
+1121 
-1132 ELPKVVTDTLPGNV
+1132 
-1146 TDAYKRGEVVNGDTI
+1146 
-1161 PNEVTDEDN
+1161 
-1170 DGVWTT
+1170 
-1176 TGWKTKDVTIENSDP
+1176 
-1191 EFVAGW
+1191 
-1197 TFKANPHKA
+1197 HKA
-1206 TYEFVSGTPGKD
+1206 TYEFVSGTPGKE

-1228 TDPADYTK
+1228 TDPAKYTK

-1250 KDEDNDGVWTF
+1250 KDEDNDGTWTF

-1346 NKWDSS
+1346 NKWDSP

-1373 YKVTYKFTSGTS
+1373 YKVTYKFTSGTP
-1385 GRELPK
+1385 GKELPK

-1398 KDNKIYVTG
+1398 KDDKTYVTG

-1452 ADPEPAKPAAK
+1452 ADPAPTPEPQKPAAK

-1481 TAIMTSILAFFGIKR
+1481 AAIMTSILAFFGIKR
-1496 KSDD
+1496 KSGD

>member
-1 MFTIRKEYMDKRY
+1 MDKRY

-28 ATLLSNVSGVAKYAY
+28 ATLLSNVSGIVKSAY
-43 AETTPTAQIKTTNV
+43 AETPNTAQIKTTNV

-193 VQFTNYNFYTGEPNA
+193 VQFTNYNFYTGEPNV

-259 SYVNKAKGDGAG
+259 NSVNKLKGDGAG

-279 NADAQAS
+279 NADSQAS

-293 FASRLTRPSDNN
+293 FAARLTRPSDNN
-305 GTMVIN
+305 GTMVVN
-311 PPANSIGGNSLDW
+311 PPANSTGGNSLDW

-330 ATIRSRSNSLTFTSG
+330 TTIRSRSNSLTFTSG

-382 VYTIQSTIPKV
+382 VYTIQSTTPKV

-449 TGQKLKVN
+449 TGQRLKVN

-560 DTSYKGY
+560 DASYKGY

-617 KYVMSDGSTVPA
+617 KYVMSDGSAVPA

-658 ENAMQPTDKGYDAS
+658 ENVMQPTDKGYDAT

-681 YADFIGWDIPSATIN
+681 YANFVNWDIPSATIN

-729 GITAI
+729 GITAL

-746 DTINADDFQIPA
+746 DTINADEFQIPA
-758 ENVVSSTNPLYDA
+758 ENVVPSTNPLYDA
-771 SKVQY
+771 NKVQY

-792 NVVVDHADTHFV
+792 NVTVDHADTHFV

-851 DTFEVPAANKVDASD
+851 DTFEVPATNKVDASD

-895 VTVDHADVTFT
+895 VTVDHGDVTFT

-931 QGIKDITPGNIE
+931 QGIKDITPANVE

-962 KKPADGTEYADASKK
+962 KKPADGTEHADASKK

-987 WEFIGWDKD
+987 WEFVSWDKD

-1008 TGTWRFSP
+1008 TGTWKFMGYS
-1016 YHHKQTHEFVSG
+1016 HKT
-1028 TDGKQLPEKILN
+1028 
-1040 MTPGEVDGLVTGNT
+1040 
-1054 ANPSTF
+1054 
-1060 TVADGDK
+1060 
-1067 TPDTNREYQVGK
+1067 
-1079 VQVVDGAG
+1079 
-1087 SWTFKSWDK
+1087 
-1096 DSETVNKTDVHF
+1096 
-1108 VGTWEYNEPSFGK
+1108 
-1121 THKYVSETEGM
+1121 
-1132 ELPKVVTDTLPGNV
+1132 
-1146 TDAYKRGEVVNGDTI
+1146 
-1161 PNEVTDEDN
+1161 
-1170 DGVWTT
+1170 
-1176 TGWKTKDVTIENSDP
+1176 
-1191 EFVAGW
+1191 
-1197 TFKANPHKA
+1197 
-1206 TYEFVSGTPGKD
+1206 TYEFVSGTPGKE

-1228 TDPADYTK
+1228 TDPAKYTK

-1250 KDEDNDGVWTF
+1250 KDEDNDGTWTF

-1346 NKWDSS
+1346 NKWDSP

-1361 KFTGEWTPKQRE
+1361 KFTGEWAPKQRE
-1373 YKVTYKFTSGTS
+1373 YKVTYKFTSGTP
-1385 GRELPK
+1385 GKELPK

-1398 KDNKIYVTG
+1398 KDDKTYVTG

-1452 ADPEPAKPAAK
+1452 ADPAPTPEPQKPAAK

-1468 GDATTTAPVVGGI
+1468 GDATTVAPAVGGI
-1481 TAIMTSILAFFGIKR
+1481 AAIVTSILAFFGIKR

>member
-1 MFTIRKEYMDKRY
+1 MDKRY

-28 ATLLSNVSGVAKYAY
+28 ATLLSNVSGIVKSAY
-43 AETTPTAQIKTTNV
+43 AETPTTAQIKTTNV

-75 VIHKDPT
+75 VVHKDPT

-169 RRMSKPGDEVM
+169 RRMSKSEDEVM

-193 VQFTNYNFYTGEPNA
+193 VQFTNYNFYTSEPNA
-208 APYVHPV
+208 APYVHPTN
-215 QGSKQNT
+215 GSKQNT

-259 SYVNKAKGDGAG
+259 NYVNKAKGDGAG
-271 QNEMFELP
+271 QNELFELP
-279 NADAQAS
+279 NADAQAA

-293 FASRLTRPSDNN
+293 FAARLTRPSDNN

-311 PPANSIGGNSLDW
+311 PPANSIGGNSMDW

-330 ATIRSRSNSLTFTSG
+330 TTIRSRSNSLTFVSG

-400 IDEFSIDDLLDNR
+400 IDEFSIEDLLDNR

-431 PSTADWRKLPPNK
+431 PSPADWRKLPASR
-444 YTIDT
+444 YTIDS

-464 HKQVKVIFE
+464 RKQVKVIFE

-581 VWSFKS
+581 VWSFIS
-587 WDKANET
+587 WDKSSET
-594 LDHKNGHF
+594 LDKHNGHF
-602 IGTWAFTPNA
+602 IGTWRFAPNA

-617 KYVMSDGSTVPA
+617 KYVMSDGSAVPA

-642 VDGTNVTAA
+642 IDGTNVTAA

-658 ENAMQPTDKGYDAS
+658 ENVMQPTDKGYDAT

-681 YADFIGWDIPSATIN
+681 YANFVNWDIPTAIIN

-729 GITAI
+729 GITAL

-746 DTINADDFQIPA
+746 DTINADSFQIPA
-758 ENVVSSTNPLYDA
+758 ENVVPSNNPLYDA
-771 SKVQY
+771 NKVQY

-906 LKWSYSEYKFGKQHK
+906 LKWSYTEYKFGKQHK

-931 QGIKDITPGNIE
+931 QGIKDITPANVE

-953 ADGFEVPAD
+953 ADSFEVPAD

-987 WEFIGWDKD
+987 WEFVSWDKD

-1008 TGTWRFSP
+1008 TGTWKFIGYS
-1016 YHHKQTHEFVSG
+1016 
-1028 TDGKQLPEKILN
+1028 
-1040 MTPGEVDGLVTGNT
+1040 
-1054 ANPSTF
+1054 
-1060 TVADGDK
+1060 
-1067 TPDTNREYQVGK
+1067 
-1079 VQVVDGAG
+1079 
-1087 SWTFKSWDK
+1087 
-1096 DSETVNKTDVHF
+1096 
-1108 VGTWEYNEPSFGK
+1108 
-1121 THKYVSETEGM
+1121 
-1132 ELPKVVTDTLPGNV
+1132 
-1146 TDAYKRGEVVNGDTI
+1146 
-1161 PNEVTDEDN
+1161 
-1170 DGVWTT
+1170 
-1176 TGWKTKDVTIENSDP
+1176 
-1191 EFVAGW
+1191 
-1197 TFKANPHKA
+1197 HKA
-1206 TYEFVSGTPGKD
+1206 TYEFVSGTPGKE

-1250 KDEDNDGVWTF
+1250 KDEENDGTWTF

-1313 KDDKTYITKTPVDAQ
+1313 KDDKSYITKTPVEAQ

-1346 NKWDSS
+1346 NKWDSP

-1373 YKVTYKFTSGTS
+1373 YKVTYKFTSGTP
-1385 GRELPK
+1385 GKELPK

-1398 KDNKIYVTG
+1398 KDDKTYVTG

-1433 PELTIDKKDGEFAG
+1433 PELTIDKKDGEFTG

-1452 ADPEPAKPAAK
+1452 ADPAPTPEPAKPAAK

-1468 GDATTTAPVVGGI
+1468 GDATTVAPAVGGI
-1481 TAIMTSILAFFGIKR
+1481 AAIMTSILAFFGIKR
-1496 KSDD
+1496 KSDE

>member
-1 MFTIRKEYMDKRY
+1 MDKRY

-28 ATLLSNVSGVAKYAY
+28 ATLLSNVSGIVKSAY
-43 AETTPTAQIKTTNV
+43 AETPNTAQIKTTNV

-279 NADAQAS
+279 NADSQAS

-293 FASRLTRPSDNN
+293 FAARLTRPSDNN

-449 TGQKLKVN
+449 TGQRLKVN

-594 LDHKNGHF
+594 LNNKNGHF

-617 KYVMSDGSTVPA
+617 KYVMSDGSAVPA
-629 EVNATLPARVGDL
+629 EVNATLPLRVGDL

-658 ENAMQPTDKGYDAS
+658 ENVMQPTDKGYDAT

-746 DTINADDFQIPA
+746 DIINADSFQIPA
-758 ENVVSSTNPLYDA
+758 ENVVPATNPLYDA
-771 SKVQY
+771 NKVQY

-824 GTPLPTELTAITPA
+824 GTPLPAELTAITPA

-851 DTFEVPAANKVDASD
+851 DTFEVPAANKVDTSD
-866 KLYQEGKTQFRSND
+866 KLYQEGKTQFHSND

-895 VTVDHADVTFT
+895 VTVDHGDVTFT
-906 LKWSYSEYKFGKQHK
+906 LKWSYQEYKFGKQHK

-931 QGIKDITPGNIE
+931 QGIKDITPANIE

-987 WEFIGWDKD
+987 WEFVSWDKD

-1008 TGTWRFSP
+1008 TGTWKFMGYS
-1016 YHHKQTHEFVSG
+1016 
-1028 TDGKQLPEKILN
+1028 
-1040 MTPGEVDGLVTGNT
+1040 
-1054 ANPSTF
+1054 
-1060 TVADGDK
+1060 
-1067 TPDTNREYQVGK
+1067 
-1079 VQVVDGAG
+1079 
-1087 SWTFKSWDK
+1087 
-1096 DSETVNKTDVHF
+1096 
-1108 VGTWEYNEPSFGK
+1108 
-1121 THKYVSETEGM
+1121 
-1132 ELPKVVTDTLPGNV
+1132 
-1146 TDAYKRGEVVNGDTI
+1146 
-1161 PNEVTDEDN
+1161 
-1170 DGVWTT
+1170 
-1176 TGWKTKDVTIENSDP
+1176 
-1191 EFVAGW
+1191 
-1197 TFKANPHKA
+1197 HKA

-1228 TDPADYTK
+1228 TDPAKYTK

-1250 KDEDNDGVWTF
+1250 KDEDNDGTWTF

-1346 NKWDSS
+1346 NKWDSP

-1373 YKVTYKFTSGTS
+1373 YKVTYKFTSGTP
-1385 GRELPK
+1385 GKELPK
-1391 EVTDLLP
+1391 EVTNLLP
-1398 KDNKIYVTG
+1398 KDDKTYVTG
-1407 SKVKSNKPSKTEVK
+1407 SKVKSTKPSKTEVK

-1452 ADPEPAKPAAK
+1452 ADPAPTPEPQKPAAK
-1463 PVPKT
+1463 SVPKT

-1481 TAIMTSILAFFGIKR
+1481 AAIMTSILAFFGIKR

>member
-1 MFTIRKEYMDKRY
+1 MDKRY

-28 ATLLSNVSGVAKYAY
+28 ATLLSNVSGIVKSAY
-43 AETTPTAQIKTTNV
+43 AETPTAAQIKTTNV

-75 VIHKDPT
+75 VVHKDPT

-193 VQFTNYNFYTGEPNA
+193 VQFTNYNLYTGEPNA

-279 NADAQAS
+279 NADSQAS

-293 FASRLTRPSDNN
+293 FAARLTRPSDNN

-480 LSADTSIINNQATVH
+480 LSADASIINNQATVH

-524 QLPGDVTTLTPGTTE
+524 QLPGDITTLTPGTTE

-574 KDDAKNG
+574 KDNAKNG

-587 WDKANET
+587 WDKTNET

-617 KYVMSDGSTVPA
+617 KYVMSDGSAVPA

-658 ENAMQPTDKGYDAS
+658 ENVMQPTDKGYDAT

-703 GTWEYHENLW
+703 GAWEYHENLW

-758 ENVVSSTNPLYDA
+758 ENVVPTTNPLYDA
-771 SKVQY
+771 NKIQY

-895 VTVDHADVTFT
+895 VTVDHGDVTFT

-931 QGIKDITPGNIE
+931 QGIKDITPANVE

-953 ADGFEVPAD
+953 ADSFEVPAD

-987 WEFIGWDKD
+987 WEFIGWDKE

-1008 TGTWRFSP
+1008 TGTWKF
-1016 YHHKQTHEFVSG
+1016 
-1028 TDGKQLPEKILN
+1028 
-1040 MTPGEVDGLVTGNT
+1040 
-1054 ANPSTF
+1054 
-1060 TVADGDK
+1060 
-1067 TPDTNREYQVGK
+1067 
-1079 VQVVDGAG
+1079 
-1087 SWTFKSWDK
+1087 
-1096 DSETVNKTDVHF
+1096 
-1108 VGTWEYNEPSFGK
+1108 
-1121 THKYVSETEGM
+1121 
-1132 ELPKVVTDTLPGNV
+1132 
-1146 TDAYKRGEVVNGDTI
+1146 NGY
-1161 PNEVTDEDN
+1161 
-1170 DGVWTT
+1170 
-1176 TGWKTKDVTIENSDP
+1176 S
-1191 EFVAGW
+1191 
-1197 TFKANPHKA
+1197 HKA
-1206 TYEFVSGTPGKD
+1206 TYEFVSGTPGKE

-1228 TDPADYTK
+1228 TDPAKYTK

-1250 KDEDNDGVWTF
+1250 KDDENDGTWTF

-1268 QTVEKSDIKFVGTWE
+1268 QTVEKSDIKFVGAWE

-1346 NKWDSS
+1346 NKWDSP

-1373 YKVTYKFTSGTS
+1373 YKVTYKFTSGTP
-1385 GRELPK
+1385 GKELPK
-1391 EVTDLLP
+1391 EVTELLP
-1398 KDNKIYVTG
+1398 KDDKTYVTG

-1452 ADPEPAKPAAK
+1452 ADPAPTPEPQKPVAKA
-1463 PVPKT
+1463 VPKT
-1468 GDATTTAPVVGGI
+1468 GDATTVAPAVGGI
-1481 TAIMTSILAFFGIKR
+1481 AAIMTSILAFFGIKR

>member
-1 MFTIRKEYMDKRY
+1 MNKRY

-28 ATLLSNVSGVAKYAY
+28 ATLLSNVSGIVKSAY
-43 AETTPTAQIKTTNV
+43 AETPTTAQIKTTNV

-279 NADAQAS
+279 NADSQAS

-293 FASRLTRPSDNN
+293 FAARLTRPSDNN

-330 ATIRSRSNSLTFTSG
+330 TTIRSRSNSLTFTSG

-431 PSTADWRKLPPNK
+431 PSTADWRKLPQNK

-574 KDDAKNG
+574 KDDTKNG

-617 KYVMSDGSTVPA
+617 KYVMSDGSAVPA

-658 ENAMQPTDKGYDAS
+658 ENVMQPTDKGYDAT

-681 YADFIGWDIPSATIN
+681 YADFISWDIPSATIN

-729 GITAI
+729 GITAL
-734 TPATVNDQYHDG
+734 TPATVSDQYHDG
-746 DTINADDFQIPA
+746 DTINADSFQIPA
-758 ENVVSSTNPLYDA
+758 ENVVPSTNPLYDA

-824 GTPLPTELTAITPA
+824 GTPLPAELTAITPA

-906 LKWSYSEYKFGKQHK
+906 LKWSYQEYKFGKQHK

-931 QGIKDITPGNIE
+931 QGIKDITPANVE

-987 WEFIGWDKD
+987 WEFVSWDKD
-996 NITVDHSDDNLF
+996 NITVDHSDNNLF
-1008 TGTWRFSP
+1008 TG
-1016 YHHKQTHEFVSG
+1016 
-1028 TDGKQLPEKILN
+1028 
-1040 MTPGEVDGLVTGNT
+1040 
-1054 ANPSTF
+1054 A
-1060 TVADGDK
+1060 
-1067 TPDTNREYQVGK
+1067 
-1079 VQVVDGAG
+1079 
-1087 SWTFKSWDK
+1087 
-1096 DSETVNKTDVHF
+1096 
-1108 VGTWEYNEPSFGK
+1108 
-1121 THKYVSETEGM
+1121 
-1132 ELPKVVTDTLPGNV
+1132 
-1146 TDAYKRGEVVNGDTI
+1146 
-1161 PNEVTDEDN
+1161 
-1170 DGVWTT
+1170 
-1176 TGWKTKDVTIENSDP
+1176 WKFMGYS
-1191 EFVAGW
+1191 
-1197 TFKANPHKA
+1197 HKA
-1206 TYEFVSGTPGKD
+1206 TYEFVSGTPGKE

-1228 TDPADYTK
+1228 TDPAKYTK

-1250 KDEDNDGVWTF
+1250 KDEDNDGAWTF

-1346 NKWDSS
+1346 NKWDSP

-1373 YKVTYKFTSGTS
+1373 YKVTYKFTSGTP
-1385 GRELPK
+1385 GKELPK
-1391 EVTDLLP
+1391 EVTELLP
-1398 KDNKIYVTG
+1398 KDDKTYVTG

-1452 ADPEPAKPAAK
+1452 ADPAPTPEPQKPAAK

-1468 GDATTTAPVVGGI
+1468 GDATTVAPAVGGI
-1481 TAIMTSILAFFGIKR
+1481 AAIMTSILAFFGIKR

>member
-1 MFTIRKEYMDKRY
+1 MNERY

-75 VIHKDPT
+75 VVHKDPT

-250 VPVGDLDVI
+250 VPVGDIDVI

-279 NADAQAS
+279 NADSQAS

-293 FASRLTRPSDNN
+293 FAARLTRPSDNN

-311 PPANSIGGNSLDW
+311 PPTNSIGGNSLDW

-330 ATIRSRSNSLTFTSG
+330 TTIRSRSNSLTFTSG

-617 KYVMSDGSTVPA
+617 KYVMSDGSAVPA

-658 ENAMQPTDKGYDAS
+658 ENVMQPTDKGYDAT

-681 YADFIGWDIPSATIN
+681 YANFVNWDIPSATIN

-734 TPATVNDQYHDG
+734 TPATVSDQYHDG
-746 DTINADDFQIPA
+746 DTINADNFQIPA
-758 ENVVSSTNPLYDA
+758 ENVVPATNPLYDA
-771 SKVQY
+771 NKVQY
-776 LDEHGV
+776 FDEHGV
-782 WTADDAWDKS
+782 WTADDTWDKS

-824 GTPLPTELTAITPA
+824 GTPLPTELTSITPA

-895 VTVDHADVTFT
+895 VTVDHADVIFT

-931 QGIKDITPGNIE
+931 QGIKDITPASVE

-1008 TGTWRFSP
+1008 TGTWKF
-1016 YHHKQTHEFVSG
+1016 
-1028 TDGKQLPEKILN
+1028 
-1040 MTPGEVDGLVTGNT
+1040 
-1054 ANPSTF
+1054 
-1060 TVADGDK
+1060 
-1067 TPDTNREYQVGK
+1067 
-1079 VQVVDGAG
+1079 
-1087 SWTFKSWDK
+1087 
-1096 DSETVNKTDVHF
+1096 
-1108 VGTWEYNEPSFGK
+1108 
-1121 THKYVSETEGM
+1121 
-1132 ELPKVVTDTLPGNV
+1132 
-1146 TDAYKRGEVVNGDTI
+1146 NGY
-1161 PNEVTDEDN
+1161 
-1170 DGVWTT
+1170 
-1176 TGWKTKDVTIENSDP
+1176 S
-1191 EFVAGW
+1191 
-1197 TFKANPHKA
+1197 HKA
-1206 TYEFVSGTPGKD
+1206 TYEFVSGTPGKE

-1228 TDPADYTK
+1228 TDPAKYTK

-1250 KDEDNDGVWTF
+1250 KDEDNDGTWTF

-1268 QTVEKSDIKFVGTWE
+1268 QTVENSDIKFVGTWE
-1283 FTPNTYPVGYEF
+1283 FTPNIYPVGYEF
-1295 KSTDP
+1295 KSSDP

-1346 NKWDSS
+1346 NKWDSP

-1373 YKVTYKFTSGTS
+1373 YKVTYKFTSGTP
-1385 GRELPK
+1385 GKELPK

-1398 KDNKIYVTG
+1398 KDDKTYVTG
-1407 SKVKSNKPSKTEVK
+1407 SKVKSNTPSKTEVK

-1452 ADPEPAKPAAK
+1452 ADPAPTPEPQKPAAK

-1481 TAIMTSILAFFGIKR
+1481 AAIMTSILAFFGIKR

>member
-1 MFTIRKEYMDKRY
+1 MDKRY

-28 ATLLSNVSGVAKYAY
+28 ATLLSNVSGIVKSAY
-43 AETTPTAQIKTTNV
+43 AETPNTAQIKTTNV

-155 DYSGTSYASTSTRE
+155 DYSGTSYASSSTRE
-169 RRMSKPGDEVM
+169 KRMSKPGDEVM

-193 VQFTNYNFYTGEPNA
+193 VQFTNYNFYTGEPSA

-222 LNSWYTMRADVTYTI
+222 LSSWYTMRADVTYTI

-259 SYVNKAKGDGAG
+259 NYVNKAKGDGAG

-279 NADAQAS
+279 NADSQAS

-293 FASRLTRPSDNN
+293 FAARLTRPSDND

-311 PPANSIGGNSLDW
+311 PPANSTGGNSLDW

-400 IDEFSIDDLLDNR
+400 IDEFSIEDLLDNR

-539 DITPGTTVTPNLFTV
+539 DITPGTTVAPNLFTV

-617 KYVMSDGSTVPA
+617 KYVMSDGSAVPA

-642 VDGTNVTAA
+642 IDGTNVTAA

-658 ENAMQPTDKGYDAS
+658 ENVMQPTDKGYDAT

-729 GITAI
+729 GITAL
-734 TPATVNDQYHDG
+734 TPATVSDQYHDG

-758 ENVVSSTNPLYDA
+758 ENAVPSTNPLYDA
-771 SKVQY
+771 NKVQY

-851 DTFEVPAANKVDASD
+851 DTFEVPAANKVDVSD

-895 VTVDHADVTFT
+895 VTVDHGDVTFT

-931 QGIKDITPGNIE
+931 QGIKDITPASVE

-1008 TGTWRFSP
+1008 TGTWKFMGYS
-1016 YHHKQTHEFVSG
+1016 
-1028 TDGKQLPEKILN
+1028 
-1040 MTPGEVDGLVTGNT
+1040 
-1054 ANPSTF
+1054 
-1060 TVADGDK
+1060 
-1067 TPDTNREYQVGK
+1067 
-1079 VQVVDGAG
+1079 
-1087 SWTFKSWDK
+1087 
-1096 DSETVNKTDVHF
+1096 
-1108 VGTWEYNEPSFGK
+1108 
-1121 THKYVSETEGM
+1121 
-1132 ELPKVVTDTLPGNV
+1132 
-1146 TDAYKRGEVVNGDTI
+1146 
-1161 PNEVTDEDN
+1161 
-1170 DGVWTT
+1170 
-1176 TGWKTKDVTIENSDP
+1176 
-1191 EFVAGW
+1191 
-1197 TFKANPHKA
+1197 HKA
-1206 TYEFVSGTPGKD
+1206 TYEFVSGTPGKE

-1228 TDPADYTK
+1228 TDQADYTK

-1250 KDEDNDGVWTF
+1250 KDEDNDGTWTF

-1346 NKWDSS
+1346 NKWDSP

-1373 YKVTYKFTSGTS
+1373 YKVTYKFTSGTP
-1385 GRELPK
+1385 GKELPK

-1398 KDNKIYVTG
+1398 KDDKTYVTG

-1433 PELTIDKKDGEFAG
+1433 PELTIDKKDGEFTG

-1452 ADPEPAKPAAK
+1452 ADPAPTPEPQKPAAK

-1468 GDATTTAPVVGGI
+1468 GDATTVAPAVGGI
-1481 TAIMTSILAFFGIKR
+1481 AAIMTSILAFFGIKR

>member
-1 MFTIRKEYMDKRY
+1 MKKNKFVFNK
-14 NSPGRRAIV
+14 AV
-23 AGLMA
+23 AAGLMLTSIVSPFVSNPATAHA
-28 ATLLSNVSGVAKYAY
+28 AEPV
-43 AETTPTAQIKTTNV
+43 QIKMTNV
-57 DLAKLKLQKL
+57 DLSKLQLQKL

-75 VIHKDPT
+75 IVHQDPT
-82 TQINTFDSSAYF
+82 TKINMFDMSSYHT
-94 SQPGNGWA
+94 QPDSAWTPFN
-102 PTSII
+102 II

-114 KSKDHIVIDNP
+114 KSKDHIEIDNP

-136 FGRQTNVRMK
+136 FGKQTNVRVK
-146 VNRVYYDAI
+146 VNKVYYDAV
-155 DYSGTSYASTSTRE
+155 DYSGTSFASKGSRE
-169 RRMSKPGDEVM
+169 ARMNASQNEVV
-180 FAELDNAAGENGV
+180 FAELDDATVETGLM
-193 VQFTNYNFYTGEPNA
+193 QFTNYNLYTTAPNF
-208 APYVHPV
+208 APYTHAKP
-215 QGSKQNT
+215 GSSQNA
-222 LNSWYTMRADVTYTI
+222 LMSMYTMRADVTYTI

-250 VPVGDLDVI
+250 MPVADIDVI
-259 SYVNKAKGDGAG
+259 NWTTKNGGSAAN
-271 QNEMFELP
+271 QNEMFGLP
-279 NADAQAS
+279 NASEQAS
-286 KIIFNRN
+286 KVIFNQGFGGR
-293 FASRLTRPSDNN
+293 FTTPESNN
-305 GTMVIN
+305 GNMLVD
-311 PPANSIGGNSLDW
+311 PPNGSKGGNTNDW

-330 ATIRSRSNSLTFTSG
+330 TTIRSRSNSLTFTSG

-377 QDGKL
+377 TDGTL
-382 VYTIQSTIPKV
+382 EYTIQAAVPNV
-393 GTDVIDD
+393 GTDVIDA
-400 IDEFSIDDLLDNR
+400 IDSFSIEDLLDNR
-413 LKNVT
+413 LKDVE
-418 VKGVYVTDSEDAD
+418 VKGVYTTDSEDAN
-431 PSTADWRKLPPNK
+431 PGVAEWTKLSGSQ

-449 TGQKLKVN
+449 SGNRLKVDIN
-457 IDKSQLG
+457 KRLFG
-464 HKQVKVIFE
+464 HKQFKVVFVVK
-473 TDTLATD
+473 TQSHD
-480 LSADTSIINNQATVH
+480 LMADTSIINNQAISH
-495 TDDVPSKS
+495 SDDVLSRS
-503 NVTRTQ
+503 NVVRTQ
-509 PTYKFDH
+509 PTLMYDH
-516 EFVAEDGS
+516 EFKSEDGS
-524 QLPGDVTTLTPGTTE
+524 ELPNDVKTLTPASTE

-554 PDASKP
+554 PDVSKP

-581 VWSFKS
+581 VWTFKS
-587 WDKANET
+587 WDKQSEI
-594 LDHKNGHF
+594 LDKKNGHF

-617 KYVMSDGSTVPA
+617 KYVMSDGSAVPA

-658 ENAMQPTDKGYDAS
+658 ENVMQPADKGYDAS

-681 YADFIGWDIPSATIN
+681 YADFIGWDIQSATIN

-746 DTINADDFQIPA
+746 DTINADIFQIPA
-758 ENVVSSTNPLYDA
+758 ENVVPSTNPLYDA
-771 SKVQY
+771 NKVQY

-851 DTFEVPAANKVDASD
+851 DTFEVPAANKVDTSD

-895 VTVDHADVTFT
+895 VTVDHADITFT

-931 QGIKDITPGNIE
+931 QGIKDITPANVE

-953 ADGFEVPAD
+953 ADSFEVPAD

-987 WEFIGWDKD
+987 WEFVSWDKD

-1008 TGTWRFSP
+1008 TGTWKF
-1016 YHHKQTHEFVSG
+1016 
-1028 TDGKQLPEKILN
+1028 
-1040 MTPGEVDGLVTGNT
+1040 
-1054 ANPSTF
+1054 
-1060 TVADGDK
+1060 
-1067 TPDTNREYQVGK
+1067 
-1079 VQVVDGAG
+1079 
-1087 SWTFKSWDK
+1087 
-1096 DSETVNKTDVHF
+1096 
-1108 VGTWEYNEPSFGK
+1108 
-1121 THKYVSETEGM
+1121 
-1132 ELPKVVTDTLPGNV
+1132 
-1146 TDAYKRGEVVNGDTI
+1146 NGY
-1161 PNEVTDEDN
+1161 
-1170 DGVWTT
+1170 
-1176 TGWKTKDVTIENSDP
+1176 S
-1191 EFVAGW
+1191 
-1197 TFKANPHKA
+1197 HKA
-1206 TYEFVSGTPGKD
+1206 TYEFVSGTSGKD

-1228 TDPADYTK
+1228 TDPAKYTK
-1236 GTEVPAKSEFEKTV
+1236 GTEVPAKSEFEKTI
-1250 KDEDNDGVWTF
+1250 KDEDNDGTWTF

-1268 QTVEKSDIKFVGTWE
+1268 QTIEKSDIKFVGTWE

-1295 KSTDP
+1295 KSSDP

-1313 KDDKTYITKTPVDAQ
+1313 KDDKTYIIKTPVDAQ

-1346 NKWDSS
+1346 NKWDSP

-1373 YKVTYKFTSGTS
+1373 YKVTYKFTSGTP
-1385 GRELPK
+1385 GKELPK

-1398 KDNKIYVTG
+1398 KDDKTYVTG
-1407 SKVKSNKPSKTEVK
+1407 SKVKSTKPSKTEVK

-1452 ADPEPAKPAAK
+1452 ADPAPTPEPQK
-1463 PVPKT
+1463 PVPAT
-1468 GDATTTAPVVGGI
+1468 GQEEVSPFGIAGGI
-1481 TAIMTSILAFFGIKR
+1481 AAIAAAALAFIGYKCSKR
-1496 KSDD
+1496 DDDIEK

>member
-28 ATLLSNVSGVAKYAY
+28 ATLLSNVSGIVKSAY
-43 AETTPTAQIKTTNV
+43 AETPNTAQIKTTNV

-75 VIHKDPT
+75 VVHKDPT

-193 VQFTNYNFYTGEPNA
+193 VQFTNYNFYTSEPNA

-259 SYVNKAKGDGAG
+259 NYVNKAKGDGAG

-279 NADAQAS
+279 NADSQAS

-293 FASRLTRPSDNN
+293 FAARLTRPSDNN

-311 PPANSIGGNSLDW
+311 PPANSTGGNSLDW

-480 LSADTSIINNQATVH
+480 LSADTTIINNQATVH
-495 TDDVPSKS
+495 ADDVPSKS

-560 DTSYKGY
+560 DASYKGY

-602 IGTWAFTPNA
+602 VGTWAFTPNA

-617 KYVMSDGSTVPA
+617 KYAMSDGSAVPA

-642 VDGTNVTAA
+642 IDGTNVTAA

-658 ENAMQPTDKGYDAS
+658 ENVMQPTDKGYDAS

-746 DTINADDFQIPA
+746 DTVNADSFQIPA
-758 ENVVSSTNPLYDA
+758 ENVVPSTNPLYDA
-771 SKVQY
+771 NKVQY

-895 VTVDHADVTFT
+895 VTVDHGDVTFT

-931 QGIKDITPGNIE
+931 QGIKDITPASVE

-1008 TGTWRFSP
+1008 TGTWKFMGYS
-1016 YHHKQTHEFVSG
+1016 
-1028 TDGKQLPEKILN
+1028 
-1040 MTPGEVDGLVTGNT
+1040 
-1054 ANPSTF
+1054 
-1060 TVADGDK
+1060 
-1067 TPDTNREYQVGK
+1067 
-1079 VQVVDGAG
+1079 
-1087 SWTFKSWDK
+1087 
-1096 DSETVNKTDVHF
+1096 
-1108 VGTWEYNEPSFGK
+1108 
-1121 THKYVSETEGM
+1121 
-1132 ELPKVVTDTLPGNV
+1132 
-1146 TDAYKRGEVVNGDTI
+1146 
-1161 PNEVTDEDN
+1161 
-1170 DGVWTT
+1170 
-1176 TGWKTKDVTIENSDP
+1176 
-1191 EFVAGW
+1191 
-1197 TFKANPHKA
+1197 HKA
-1206 TYEFVSGTPGKD
+1206 TYEFVSGTPGKE

-1228 TDPADYTK
+1228 TDPAKYTK

-1250 KDEDNDGVWTF
+1250 KDEDNDGTWTF

-1295 KSTDP
+1295 KSSDP

-1346 NKWDSS
+1346 NKWDSP
-1352 KKTIEREGI
+1352 KKTIKREGI

-1373 YKVTYKFTSGTS
+1373 YKVTYKFTSGTP
-1385 GRELPK
+1385 GKELPK

-1398 KDNKIYVTG
+1398 KDDKSYVTG

-1468 GDATTTAPVVGGI
+1468 GDATTVAPAVGGI
-1481 TAIMTSILAFFGIKR
+1481 AAIVTSILAFFGIKR

>member
-1 MFTIRKEYMDKRY
+1 MFANRKEYMDERY
-14 NSPGRRAIV
+14 NRPGRRAIV

-208 APYVHPV
+208 ASYVHPV

-286 KIIFNRN
+286 KIIFNHN
-293 FASRLTRPSDNN
+293 FAARLTRPSDNN
-305 GTMVIN
+305 GTMVVN
-311 PPANSIGGNSLDW
+311 PPANSTGGNSLDW

-330 ATIRSRSNSLTFTSG
+330 TTIRSRSNSLTFTSG

-617 KYVMSDGSTVPA
+617 KYIMSDGSAVPA

-658 ENAMQPTDKGYDAS
+658 ENVMLPTDKGYDAT

-681 YADFIGWDIPSATIN
+681 YANFISWDIPSATIN
-696 RADVLHT
+696 RADILHT

-718 FKSNTDKALPA
+718 FKSNTDKTLPA

-746 DTINADDFQIPA
+746 DTINADSFQIPA
-758 ENVVSSTNPLYDA
+758 ENVVPLTNPLYDA

-851 DTFEVPAANKVDASD
+851 DTFEVPAANKVDAND

-895 VTVDHADVTFT
+895 VTVDHGDVTFT

-931 QGIKDITPGNIE
+931 QGIKDITPANVE

-1008 TGTWRFSP
+1008 TGTWKFMGYS
-1016 YHHKQTHEFVSG
+1016 
-1028 TDGKQLPEKILN
+1028 
-1040 MTPGEVDGLVTGNT
+1040 
-1054 ANPSTF
+1054 
-1060 TVADGDK
+1060 
-1067 TPDTNREYQVGK
+1067 
-1079 VQVVDGAG
+1079 
-1087 SWTFKSWDK
+1087 
-1096 DSETVNKTDVHF
+1096 
-1108 VGTWEYNEPSFGK
+1108 
-1121 THKYVSETEGM
+1121 
-1132 ELPKVVTDTLPGNV
+1132 
-1146 TDAYKRGEVVNGDTI
+1146 
-1161 PNEVTDEDN
+1161 
-1170 DGVWTT
+1170 
-1176 TGWKTKDVTIENSDP
+1176 
-1191 EFVAGW
+1191 
-1197 TFKANPHKA
+1197 HKA
-1206 TYEFVSGTPGKD
+1206 TYEFVSGTPDKQ

-1228 TDPADYTK
+1228 TDPAKYTK
-1236 GTEVPAKSEFEKTV
+1236 GIEVPAKSEFEKTV
-1250 KDEDNDGVWTF
+1250 KDEDNDGTWTF

-1346 NKWDSS
+1346 NKWDSP

-1373 YKVTYKFTSGTS
+1373 YKVTYKFTSGTP
-1385 GRELPK
+1385 GKELPK

-1398 KDNKIYVTG
+1398 KDDKTYVNGTE
-1407 SKVKSNKPSKTEVK
+1407 VKSTKPTKTEVK

-1452 ADPEPAKPAAK
+1452 ADPAPTPEPAKPATK

-1468 GDATTTAPVVGGI
+1468 GDATTVAPVVGGI
-1481 TAIMTSILAFFGIKR
+1481 AAVMTSILAFFGIKR
-1496 KSDD
+1496 NSDE

>member
-1 MFTIRKEYMDKRY
+1 MDKRY

-28 ATLLSNVSGVAKYAY
+28 ATLLSNVSGIAKYAY
-43 AETTPTAQIKTTNV
+43 AETPTAAQIKTTNV

-75 VIHKDPT
+75 VVHKDPT

-193 VQFTNYNFYTGEPNA
+193 VQFANYNLYTGEPNA

-259 SYVNKAKGDGAG
+259 NYVNKAKGDGAG

-293 FASRLTRPSDNN
+293 FAARLTRPSDNN
-305 GTMVIN
+305 GTMVVN

-574 KDDAKNG
+574 KDDTKNG

-587 WDKANET
+587 WNKANET
-594 LDHKNGHF
+594 LDKKNGHF

-617 KYVMSDGSTVPA
+617 KYVMSDGSAVPA

-658 ENAMQPTDKGYDAS
+658 ENVMQPTDKGYDAT

-681 YADFIGWDIPSATIN
+681 YANFISWDIPSATIN

-746 DTINADDFQIPA
+746 DTINADTFQIPA
-758 ENVVSSTNPLYDA
+758 ENVVPSTNPLYDA

-782 WTADDAWDKS
+782 WTADDAWNKS

-851 DTFEVPAANKVDASD
+851 DTFEVPAANKVDAND

-895 VTVDHADVTFT
+895 VTVDHDDVTFT

-931 QGIKDITPGNIE
+931 QGIKDITPANVE

-987 WEFIGWDKD
+987 WEFVSWDKD

-1008 TGTWRFSP
+1008 TGTWKFMGYS
-1016 YHHKQTHEFVSG
+1016 
-1028 TDGKQLPEKILN
+1028 
-1040 MTPGEVDGLVTGNT
+1040 
-1054 ANPSTF
+1054 
-1060 TVADGDK
+1060 
-1067 TPDTNREYQVGK
+1067 
-1079 VQVVDGAG
+1079 
-1087 SWTFKSWDK
+1087 
-1096 DSETVNKTDVHF
+1096 
-1108 VGTWEYNEPSFGK
+1108 
-1121 THKYVSETEGM
+1121 
-1132 ELPKVVTDTLPGNV
+1132 
-1146 TDAYKRGEVVNGDTI
+1146 
-1161 PNEVTDEDN
+1161 
-1170 DGVWTT
+1170 
-1176 TGWKTKDVTIENSDP
+1176 
-1191 EFVAGW
+1191 
-1197 TFKANPHKA
+1197 HKA
-1206 TYEFVSGTPGKD
+1206 TYEFVSGTPGKE

-1228 TDPADYTK
+1228 TDPAKYTK

-1250 KDEDNDGVWTF
+1250 KDEDNDGTWTF

-1346 NKWDSS
+1346 NKWDSP

-1361 KFTGEWTPKQRE
+1361 KFTGEWTPTQRE
-1373 YKVTYKFTSGTS
+1373 YKVTYKFTSGTP
-1385 GRELPK
+1385 GKELPK

-1398 KDNKIYVTG
+1398 KDDKTYVTG
-1407 SKVKSNKPSKTEVK
+1407 SKVKSNTPSKTEVK

-1433 PELTIDKKDGEFAG
+1433 PNLTIDKKDGEFTG

-1452 ADPEPAKPAAK
+1452 ADPAPTPEPQKPAAK

-1481 TAIMTSILAFFGIKR
+1481 AAIMTSILAFFGIKR

>member
-1 MFTIRKEYMDKRY
+1 MDKRY

-28 ATLLSNVSGVAKYAY
+28 ATLLSNVSGIVKSAY
-43 AETTPTAQIKTTNV
+43 AETPTTAQIKTTNV

-75 VIHKDPT
+75 VVHKDPT

-180 FAELDNAAGENGV
+180 FAELDNAADENGV
-193 VQFTNYNFYTGEPNA
+193 VQFTNYNFYTSEPNT

-250 VPVGDLDVI
+250 VPIGDLDVI
-259 SYVNKAKGDGAG
+259 NSVNKLKGDGAG

-279 NADAQAS
+279 NADSQAS

-293 FASRLTRPSDNN
+293 FAARLTRPSDNN

-400 IDEFSIDDLLDNR
+400 IDEFSIEDLLDNR

-431 PSTADWRKLPPNK
+431 PSTADWRKLPASR
-444 YTIDT
+444 YTVDT
-449 TGQKLKVN
+449 TGQRLKVN

-602 IGTWAFTPNA
+602 IGTWAFIPNA

-617 KYVMSDGSTVPA
+617 KYVMSDGSAVPS

-642 VDGTNVTAA
+642 IDGTNVTAA

-658 ENAMQPTDKGYDAS
+658 ENVMQPTDKGYDAT

-681 YADFIGWDIPSATIN
+681 YADFVNWDIPSATIN

-729 GITAI
+729 GITAL
-734 TPATVNDQYHDG
+734 TPSTVSDQYHDG

-758 ENVVSSTNPLYDA
+758 ENVVPSTNPLYDA
-771 SKVQY
+771 NKVQY

-782 WTADDAWDKS
+782 WTADDTWDKS

-851 DTFEVPAANKVDASD
+851 DTFEVPATNKVDASD

-895 VTVDHADVTFT
+895 VTVDHGDVTFT

-931 QGIKDITPGNIE
+931 QGIKDITPANVE
-943 NQYKPNEVIT
+943 NQYKHNEVIT
-953 ADGFEVPAD
+953 ADSFEVPAD

-1008 TGTWRFSP
+1008 TGTWKFMS
-1016 YHHKQTHEFVSG
+1016 YS
-1028 TDGKQLPEKILN
+1028 
-1040 MTPGEVDGLVTGNT
+1040 
-1054 ANPSTF
+1054 
-1060 TVADGDK
+1060 
-1067 TPDTNREYQVGK
+1067 
-1079 VQVVDGAG
+1079 
-1087 SWTFKSWDK
+1087 
-1096 DSETVNKTDVHF
+1096 
-1108 VGTWEYNEPSFGK
+1108 
-1121 THKYVSETEGM
+1121 
-1132 ELPKVVTDTLPGNV
+1132 
-1146 TDAYKRGEVVNGDTI
+1146 
-1161 PNEVTDEDN
+1161 
-1170 DGVWTT
+1170 
-1176 TGWKTKDVTIENSDP
+1176 
-1191 EFVAGW
+1191 
-1197 TFKANPHKA
+1197 HKA
-1206 TYEFVSGTPGKD
+1206 TYEFVSGTPGKE

-1228 TDPADYTK
+1228 TDPAKYTK

-1250 KDEDNDGVWTF
+1250 KDEDNDGTWTF

-1283 FTPNTYPVGYEF
+1283 FAPNTYPVGYEF

-1346 NKWDSS
+1346 NKWDSP

-1373 YKVTYKFTSGTS
+1373 YKVTYKFTSGTP
-1385 GRELPK
+1385 GKELPK

-1398 KDNKIYVTG
+1398 KDDKTYVTG

-1452 ADPEPAKPAAK
+1452 ADPAPTPEPQKPATK

-1468 GDATTTAPVVGGI
+1468 GDATTVAPAVGGI
-1481 TAIMTSILAFFGIKR
+1481 AAIMTSILAFFGIKR

>member
-1 MFTIRKEYMDKRY
+1 MDKRY

-28 ATLLSNVSGVAKYAY
+28 ATLLSNVSGIVKSAY
-43 AETTPTAQIKTTNV
+43 AETPTTAQIKTTNV
-57 DLAKLKLQKL
+57 DLAKIKLQKL

-279 NADAQAS
+279 NADSQAS

-293 FASRLTRPSDNN
+293 FAARLTRPSDNN

-393 GTDVIDD
+393 GMDVIDD

-418 VKGVYVTDSEDAD
+418 VKGVYVTDSEDVD
-431 PSTADWRKLPPNK
+431 PSTADWRKLPASR
-444 YTIDT
+444 YTVDT

-617 KYVMSDGSTVPA
+617 KYVMSDGSAVPA

-658 ENAMQPTDKGYDAS
+658 ENVMQPTDKGYDAT

-681 YADFIGWDIPSATIN
+681 YADFVNWDIPSATIN

-746 DTINADDFQIPA
+746 DTINADNFQIPA
-758 ENVVSSTNPLYDA
+758 ENVVPSTNPLYDA
-771 SKVQY
+771 NKVQY

-824 GTPLPTELTAITPA
+824 GTPLPSELTAITPA

-866 KLYQEGKTQFRSND
+866 KLYQAGRNQLRSND
-880 GMGVWTAEPAWDKHD
+880 GMGVWTAELAWDKHD

-906 LKWSYSEYKFGKQHK
+906 LKWSYTEYKFGKQHK

-931 QGIKDITPGNIE
+931 QGIKDITPANVE

-962 KKPADGTEYADASKK
+962 KKPVDGTEYADASKK

-1008 TGTWRFSP
+1008 TGTWKFMGYS
-1016 YHHKQTHEFVSG
+1016 
-1028 TDGKQLPEKILN
+1028 
-1040 MTPGEVDGLVTGNT
+1040 
-1054 ANPSTF
+1054 
-1060 TVADGDK
+1060 
-1067 TPDTNREYQVGK
+1067 
-1079 VQVVDGAG
+1079 
-1087 SWTFKSWDK
+1087 
-1096 DSETVNKTDVHF
+1096 
-1108 VGTWEYNEPSFGK
+1108 
-1121 THKYVSETEGM
+1121 
-1132 ELPKVVTDTLPGNV
+1132 
-1146 TDAYKRGEVVNGDTI
+1146 
-1161 PNEVTDEDN
+1161 
-1170 DGVWTT
+1170 
-1176 TGWKTKDVTIENSDP
+1176 
-1191 EFVAGW
+1191 
-1197 TFKANPHKA
+1197 HKA

-1228 TDPADYTK
+1228 TDPAKYTK

-1250 KDEDNDGVWTF
+1250 KDEDNDGTWTF

-1300 KRELPKVVKDKLP
+1300 KRGLPKVVKDKLP

-1346 NKWDSS
+1346 NKWDSP

-1373 YKVTYKFTSGTS
+1373 YKVTYKFTSGTP
-1385 GRELPK
+1385 GKELPK

-1398 KDNKIYVTG
+1398 KDDKTYVTG

-1481 TAIMTSILAFFGIKR
+1481 SAIMTSILTFFGIKR